1 MGRLTKSSARQL
13 AAQTPHLGGGGR
25 LWRRTAAAA
34 AGGRAAGLT
43 LSAVRVFARLFSPK
57 LFAVAFVLG
66 GALSAQSAFA
76 FGAVSSVGR
85 FLRGRMRGV
94 GASGFPLSAVRGFLQ
109 LFSPK
114 LFAVAFVLGGALSAQ
129 SAFAFGAIAAGGSGS
144 NPSHGIAINQATRA
158 GADAEALR
166 LCEVGGADC
175 HLIRRF
181 INLCGIAVADS
192 DATTDLAGI
201 PSGTLATGSQ
211 AQAAG
216 FYSRTYPSTSNAN
229 TARAQAVIECTNF
242 GGTSCA
248 AIAGASGCDTTTIPS
263 CPAGEGVDIVESSVC
278 GVCPLARPIV
288 HTTGPG
294 GTAGVC
300 RGAFN
305 QGECTAL
312 DATYHY
318 VNTTGACRVRVAAD
332 CTSFTPIYVS
342 ASNTCRAAATDEECK
357 AKDPTLEKV
366 GNRCLDIC
374 TSGTQ
379 VRDTFGGCRAVQD
392 ASDCTGTATPIFV
405 SASTT
410 CRAATNQAEC
420 TALTGGSALMFD
432 GGACR
437 DRVASDCAAPNG
449 FFVSASKTCRPATQA
464 DCDATTATPILQN
477 GACRAAT
484 NQGECS
490 ALTGGSAL
498 VFDGGACR
506 DRVAGDCAGTT
517 PIFVSASKTCREA
530 RQEDCTGN
538 TPILDNGACRTR
550 QMNDCPNHAPVL
562 DGGTCRPRQLG
573 DTFGAYY
580 EYEKQ
585 DVVSGTTLRFINGG
599 FVVNQASPEE
609 AARLALEACQSRFD
623 IAPGSTTIHQ
633 CEETVVGGFN
643 DMCID
648 VATVGSLTGYFGIG
662 ATPAAAA
669 ADRVAKLPAGTSF
682 GTARAACDC
691 GGTTP
696 IPDGNTCKA
705 AATQAEC
712 TAVHAGLVFVSGTG
726 TCRPRTASECTEDNK
741 PILGNDGVCR
751 AATKEEC
758 AAIPA
763 TPVSN
768 NNGGCRE
775 ATNAGECPSARP
787 FFDNDASGKCRAPHS
802 GDNYGAYYHF
812 TRFGG
817 INNGGISFNHP
828 TQEAA
833 NAAAKAA
840 CESRRDDFGSG
851 TSACNPHPRVR
862 NGFTQ
867 CINTAETGPVRYV
880 GLGAT
885 PEAARLDRQAQPG
898 SGTAGHNNNNPQAAC
913 NCGDGETPDGDNCRP
928 TTSADCTG
936 LRPIFDGGNC
946 RARTPAECPANRPIV
961 DATTGNCREMREV
974 DCTGTT
980 PILDGITC
988 RAAANNAECLFKSR
1002 ALRYDG
1008 AQSCRAATQADCT
1021 GTAAPIFDANSGA
1034 CRVRIASDC
1043 SAPTPDISKGVC
1055 VAACAAGTPVRDAT
1069 SEECRATIQTDC
1081 DGTGTPIL
1089 DGTACRAAVQT
1100 DCDGTAT
1107 PILDGGVCRARNAA
1121 DCTTAAAPALDS
1133 TSGNC
1138 RAATT
1143 AAECPF
1149 GLPILDGGVCRA
1161 ATQADCDATPA
1172 TPVLDIGGCR
1182 APRAGDTFGAYYT
1195 FTAGSQLINGR
1206 FVVNQ
1211 PTPEAAATEARRACE
1226 AVRAGSIGGLFGNPS
1241 ACAPD
1246 SSAPNGF
1253 NGVCINTGEV
1263 GPRRFVGYGAT
1274 PAAALAARAAQ
1285 SGNRNVNFPIAA
1297 CDCSASQIRSGN
1309 DCQPRTSAATC
1320 TGSTPIFDRGFCRE
1334 VRAEDCSGNTPIF
1347 DGGVCRGARPGQGE
1361 CTGRTPIADGGACR
1375 AAVSVEDCAGVN
1387 ALLLPAGDGSCRPKQ
1402 QSDCTGLT
1410 PILDGGLCRAMQARD
1425 CAAPTPF
1432 LDLATNQCRE
1442 AVAAD
1447 CGGDT
1452 PIFDSNTCRAAVQA
1466 DCDGT
1471 ATPDLLNGRC
1481 YAACPSGTPVRD
1493 STTRLCRIAEAS
1505 DCGGG
1510 TPVFE
1515 NNACREQRQDE
1526 CTGTTPILD
1535 GGACRG
1541 AATDADC
1548 GTINIVLVRVSD
1560 GSCRER
1566 VATDCVAGP
1575 TPIFDDA
1582 KICRAALSQE
1592 ECTAKDRALL
1602 FETGGTCRLRTQAD
1616 CTDVQI
1622 LDGGVCRAIVAADC
1636 TDGTPIFEDNKCRAA
1651 ANQDDCTA
1659 KATSLLYIGE
1669 GQCRTRVQSD
1679 CGGATPFLDATS
1691 GECRA
1696 VTSADCPM
1704 AQPIL
1709 DATTRA
1715 CRVAANQDECTAKDT
1730 ILQFDG
1736 GACRPRVASDCA
1748 AIEEFENNFCRTRT
1762 SQDCT
1767 GATPRFDGGRCFPES
1782 AFAANHGA
1790 VYFKTE
1796 VSGFGTNEY
1805 EGWSINHP
1813 TPAAA
1818 RAAAL
1823 ADCDSKGAGVGSGT
1837 CALQVETTECLN
1849 VGIALG
1855 RPGGDPNAFSQN
1867 YATYGV
1873 GATEAAALAD
1883 RLAKEPQVPGFFQS
1897 DPDGQGRCNCVGATP
1912 ISTADS
1918 CRAPTTQADCTA
1930 FPTMPV
1936 FDNGICRAA
1945 INQADCTA
1953 IAGNLV
1959 FDGGSCRP
1967 REARDCTGDTPIFD
1981 GGHCFPETSFLHGS
1995 YFDFEATS
2003 DTGTASRVGNVIHN
2017 SATPAQARASALAFC
2032 ENSQTGAEG
2041 SGFTITR
2048 QCAEAATFRRCIN
2061 VGTVDSKS
2069 YFGLGDTPA
2078 AALAARQ
2085 AKHPGAGPEG
2095 ISRCNC
2101 GAGMPIVDGSSCR
2114 AAANQQECPA
2124 AVPRLENGVCQP
2136 SNCAANEVFTGSACR
2151 VRETSDCTG
2160 NTPILDGGICRAARN
2175 NAECRAKNPSL
2186 GNSSG
2191 RCVEVDA
2198 QFSAVWIATFS
2209 QSDGTNHDF
2218 VAIAVNQPTRDAA
2231 TSKAREACEALDE
2244 GIAQI
2249 GTCKQFLTPSP
2260 SNQCVDLRRA
2270 VLTNGDFKYA
2280 SGIGATPAL
2289 ARQNRINNQLAG
2301 NPANFQSW
2309 RSEGGSDSEKFCD
2322 CGGSIGSVASGT
2334 GSGAT
2339 CRARV
2344 SADCGQSTPIFEGG
2358 ICRAATLAECT
2369 TAKPILDN
2377 GACRELRAA
2386 DCTGATPIFENNAC
2400 RPATSQAECTNK
2412 GSKYVFD
2419 RGGVCRERTKAD
2431 CTAQEPVL
2439 DDTTGQCRARV
2450 ASDCTGFTPALVN
2463 GICQPGMHGAVAMG
2477 TIALNISPVNLGA
2490 LTNPAHPQ
2498 YSTANGTIQ
2507 VYGVSRLQAS
2517 AADARRLA
2525 LSECGRAASDHRAAV
2540 AGQTGQNCHIVS
2552 QFAGGVAAL
2561 WRLATAPYGD
2571 HYFSGIATLQI
2582 NTTTTIATMTMAQN
2596 TITTTM
2602 TMVVPPTNAELVAAQ
2617 SAAEAAAKTA
2627 CDTFAAAQTSTG
2639 QTLECQSAAVEV
2651 LRTIP
2656 AAEICGE
2663 GAFLDTAAIP
2673 NACACSPG
2681 YDTLT
2686 SGAGGLPSCSLSAN
2700 TPRCDNTKGAF
2711 LNADATACQCSS
2723 GWGALDTTATPQV
2736 CAPPQCDGPSAFL
2749 HPTSGRCE
2757 CAEGYDS
2764 LRHSVDAGGNR
2775 VFTCIPTT
2783 PPTCRADR
2791 GAFFNPLEARCDCQT
2806 GWENVQPDPS
2816 AADTFMCMRIAEA
2829 DCDSTRG
2836 AIINPNYGAAGA
2848 SQCQCAN
2855 GFRNLQTETANGGN
2869 RYFCEF
2875 DPNPTTPIPTCDA
2888 AVNLTLNA
2896 QRTACECAAGH
2907 RDLEG
2912 RVPPEACAPL
2922 VALCDITK
2930 GAFPTG
2936 LGTSCQCAP
2945 GYHRLV
2951 ETNTPQTCTA
2961 RCDDDSAT
2969 LNSVSGQCECK
2980 EGFSD
2985 PRLERTASGTIGGIG
3000 GGLLPRY
3007 DAAELDLANL
3017 SFVCAPTTAPR
3028 PVCDESRN
3036 AIYSAKHNTCV
3047 CRVGPSGAGRPEFG
3061 LERKFDSS
3069 TNEYYCETANYLTG
3083 REGRL
3088 CDPSEGSHTNP
3099 LVYANLRDNN
3109 GDLIDTAPCVCDV
3122 GYLINNFSEG
3132 PARGASGV
3140 VPPGLACT
3148 VDNGQFAPRPR
3159 TELPV
3164 CSADKGTRLNAD
3176 RNNCECIPGYHG
3188 NPLTSTGCI
3197 PANIPQTS
3205 VADCDAATAQLN
3217 PRNSRECQCKPGFF
3231 NLKARAAVQTLDNEL
3246 QVQTPRY
3253 FCSSAQE
3260 IQAMVSPNPG
3270 FSGADCTAAGFGAVV
3285 SNVRYR
3291 LPGVT
3296 NPVDGQREVCNI
3308 DWAEVSADNVPE
3320 LSDGSTPH
3328 VPPANTVN
3336 EGTSCVI
3343 QQFYKDG
3350 ENYVSVPLPLNSNLR
3365 YCSDLFGGPARAGS
3379 LTNISVYAEAR
3390 AAEINGLTPGTTLVA
3405 PYQPSHRLYV
3415 ATGGGLYTQNGL
3427 QINNV
3432 PFVIDFVEGFSG
3444 ADCVRDLTDG
3454 RNLGWRATL
3463 DLTQNGADR
3472 VFRLHC
3478 LVDWRE
3484 TANPPPLQIEAFPP
3498 AGTAQGDRCLLGQQ
3512 PADTPLAANERRCSD
3527 ILASA
3532 CEEPS
3537 SPLGCFALIYTALYD
3552 RIWQYNPILTEPETR
3567 DFPVVS
3573 PTDLPTFYISGGKVY
3588 NANGIESAGP
3598 LRFSPITS
3606 GFEPADCTRGG
3617 WRTQGDITRTS
3628 DGDYVLRQYCNVRW
3642 RRVTLAPAQGD
3653 VITPPDTI
3661 TKQGERCLIRQSPPG
3676 ITLAADLESCSELLG
3691 KAGTNFGAVGDEI
3704 DLLTEQANLG
3714 RAQNIPGPMRRG
3726 ADTRG
3731 SDPLFILP
3739 DGRVFSQYGVGTPV
3753 LDFVGE
3759 VNGFTR
3765 DDCTNAG
3772 YRFEVRVTNTAAGDS
3787 LQLRTCAVPWA
3798 RAASPPVLSA
3808 NPARLSPSA
3817 RLSLSSSGKDCVIEF
3832 SPARLRN
3839 EIPAGTERCSELL
3852 SPGGADFEQITAR
3865 IEMRRAEINP
3875 LLPGDDIPAFTRNS
3889 TLIIADGRAFTDTGI
3904 EVRND
3909 EVEMSAPATGYG
3921 VSDCEAGGWTA
3932 MTVATV
3938 VDNKPI
3944 IRQLCS
3950 VAWRESLTAPPFGGT
3965 PAPAATKMGDHC
3977 TIAHTDST
3985 VTDLLECSD
3994 LLGRATG
4001 NRRITTFADIT
4012 LRAEARRDEVNLL
4025 SSDSS
4030 LAGAYAIGV
4039 NTLYALQVGLFTDQ
4053 GVEITDRSYEVS
4065 GAEDGWR
4072 FNDCTDARRTVGVT
4086 VAGAGL
4092 SRTVYQVCELNW
4104 ARVANPP
4111 PLATMQAIPEITA
4124 SGSGCVIASN
4134 PPRTTLSAN
4143 LERCDDLFDATED
4156 DFEAITV
4163 SLAAVRTA
4171 INELIDPVIPP
4182 MPAQALQTVY
4192 VVKNNTLAANNGVW
4206 SANGVGRGL
4215 LPFELP
4221 DGTTSGFKAEDCTGA
4236 WKPAKRGRLSP
4247 ANDGTVFN
4255 LCNVKWRRAVEPPPI
4270 LTEAAPV
4277 TLATTE
4283 RVNEAEFCVIA
4294 QRPSDKTT
4302 AGYELCTTAL
4312 AGQDSLNGITVN
4324 ISARRG
4330 QMNDPGDRIDAVF
4343 PTPRT
4348 PDGIPAFEPAS
4359 QTLQVVGSGDNTRI
4373 FSPNGVEAT
4382 DTDFNFLAAQNAA
4395 YGLGDCGQGGFQLSA
4410 QSTVV
4415 AGEQRVRIGC
4425 RMQWRRLADIPPL
4438 SPTPLDDT
4446 LATSQNDHCIITQW
4460 PLNDALTDPN
4470 DQYCGDLL
4478 KDIKDTNDN
4487 SLLFSQFRQRLEARV
4502 NEHNRILAAAAL
4514 GQAGI
4519 FDVVTPAVVRRDPYF
4534 FANDG
4539 TNDRMFNKRGV
4550 EMTDTAFSLPAVTS
4564 FTQSQ
4569 CKAAGLTLTFQS
4581 DVAGGV
4587 QRVRSVCGVRWAKV
4601 TAPLPVKEPPEPPTT
4616 ASTSGDWCVIQQTPD
4631 TNDWPL
4637 PSNLV
4642 QCADE
4647 FAAAG
4652 NSFAGVYGSH
4662 DTLADMINNQW
4673 GAGLQLGDQRG
4684 KTLYLYGDTYYY
4696 PDGVDPRGTPTPPN
4710 YGNFLPNDCNRVYGA
4725 PEYLGAVVGTLQVLT
4740 RTCNV
4745 PWRTLADSPPP
4756 FAPVAATLALDNRAA
4771 TSGEACVMALHPS
4784 SQAHP
4789 PNTIPC
4795 SDFEVGSP
4803 SFLDISNRI
4812 QQRVDQLNGLIFP
4825 QSLPDFDPTRPL
4837 YFYTGVNPSQ
4847 LFNENGLQ
4855 LTGDNFTPPYVGTP
4869 AVGFAMADCTAGGW
4883 NTGARLIA
4891 GGFAEVC
4898 EIRWRK
4904 TTTIPN
4910 IDKDAANL
4918 PAATSEG
4925 NLCVMRHT
4933 MTNPTLPEAAP
4944 WCNDLLSPVANS
4956 GGAFQNLKT
4965 RIDGR
4970 TEALNAAG
4978 AGIPTFDPTSH
4989 RVILAGTRA
4998 FSEHGAESTTTPA
5011 LALNTRNAA
5020 FSANACAGDPAVN
5033 SDTGAG
5039 HRLILH
5045 SEVSGAT
5052 HILRQYCDVRWRS
5065 GANVPPLAIT
5075 PANPPA
5081 AFASEGDR
5089 CLMATRGTN
5098 LPLAGE
5104 MWCGGTGGLLS
5115 AVDNFRHLYQR
5126 YAEWR
5131 ELVNPLISGSLPS
5144 ARTGGPELEA
5154 GNYETFYHITP
5165 DGNLYTSNGIPIR
5178 RTGLDN
5184 NQFAPQTS
5192 GSFFRADDCAANNLN
5207 VLTLAF
5213 NTGRPTGD
5221 LLIGRYC
5228 ELDWRIA
5235 ATAPPLDKDA
5245 TPANLPAPTAQGSRC
5260 LLSQNPD
5267 YGATTQPTPD
5277 GERWCHDLFHNTEP
5291 DANVQVDSFS
5301 IIYTRLQARQ
5311 GELNRLAATT
5321 DDDFPEIP
5329 KGAEPLWIVGTPP
5342 VIFHSTGIKANNV
5355 ELALPGGG
5363 TGFTMVDCDN
5373 TFGAGKSSVRVT
5385 SDPAN
5390 GQPVV
5395 QRICAVEWRRMAT
5408 APGLSRAVISGPFT
5422 EQGSNCVLSQRPLVT
5437 DTPLPAGQHLCS
5449 ALFGSGGTSFADLET
5464 NRTNRTFDVDNIL
5477 TTPIPTYAPTTA
5489 NRPYILSGSNVY
5501 STYGVPINSETY
5513 APTFRG
5519 SGASWDAATCHNV
5532 IATGDT
5538 PPVDIVA
5545 GGIAKLCNMRW
5556 RRVDSAP
5563 DVIFGNPE
5571 TVPVSSLPPQSAT
5584 ATRKQGNQCVWQHTH
5599 DSIDDFPNN
5608 YELCETLFSAGGTY
5622 SGWNNFNLDGYV
5634 GPLTQLG
5641 VAYGSGLGNG
5651 FNTGFATILGTMIF
5665 SPYGIQAGGDYSQK
5679 GATTN
5684 WPTSTLPTP
5693 TTICGTDPAVSAV
5706 GRSDGQNVIVSC
5718 PTQWRTIPDGMVTSI
5733 DNDKLDPNLPGQ
5745 TAAGDYCIISQSAPA
5760 TAETTARRCDTIFG
5774 DVGGGIQRLVD
5785 AAIRSHGYVNAHLN
5799 TNTPAN
5805 PIPTTPAATDIWWL
5819 NSTATFSPYGVKLQG
5834 AQNVDYVLSAVQ
5846 DDFDAED
5853 CVRAKWKTSIS
5864 PPALFGAR
5872 LSTIQGLQQGCT
5884 AQIAIAPTPP
5894 PLGTTPNPPSSS
5906 LQRTCE
5912 LARTP
5917 GIGPRTGFDDSCS
5930 TLLSGFTDFSDVITK
5945 AEARRT
5951 QINALI
5957 PGTIPAFNPEA
5968 NHTLYLVTTGAA
5980 SGLYTG
5986 YGVPIMD
5993 NLRLTAPLG
6002 GWTAA
6007 SCTAAGYTLGG
6018 RLSNGNLYQTC
6029 SVGGG
6034 FANSRPDAD
6043 ASSSFN
6049 FQGHGGVFASCVIAR
6064 TPGATLGT
6072 NEHLCSTLLGTPAL
6086 GNFANFEEI
6095 VNALEARRLETN
6107 LVRPG
6112 QASDADRYN
6121 PAGYQSDGGL
6131 LYQHPLVIVQ
6141 TGANAGI
6148 YVGTGVKADKQSAY
6162 VDQVPGFT
6170 IADCTAANWTIRLAG
6185 GYVQCQ
6191 IPYLYVNTPPP
6202 LGATPNPPTNTVG
6215 GSADC
6220 TITATRGSPITNSR
6234 RCNVVLG
6241 STSGFQDAITKFN
6254 ARRDEY
6260 NAVFADDIPAFAFN
6274 STVYV
6279 VQTGA
6284 NAGVYTQHGLRATDT
6299 RLFDAVTDG
6308 FTVEDCTAAGYDID
6322 VASVGGNNFVSC
6334 GVVIYALPN
6343 KPALGSGVS
6352 GGNVITPRCAITQ
6365 TPGANPAG
6373 NGPTCASLLGD
6384 HVSSFSQ
6391 MVNRFEARRTE
6402 YNGVIDPDIPV
6413 YEPRGTNGIVFRVAS
6428 GADAG
6433 LYTRNGIQASDS
6445 SIFDAVAGDFTIED
6459 CTASGHRLNVNRN
6472 PNTGDVSV
6480 NCVMIVWTV
6489 DTKPPLA
6496 NPATPPARP
6505 GNTNQESG
6513 CRITQ
6518 TPGSPPL
6525 FAGSFTCAQLL
6536 GAHVSSFS
6544 QMTDR
6549 FTARRGE
6556 YNDFNAPN
6564 NIPNYV
6570 PWDGASSNVDS
6581 ILYRVVS
6588 GADAG
6593 LYTRY
6598 GIPASTDSV
6607 VPVLFDSNIDTA
6619 DCAAGGRTATQ
6630 REVNGVVIA
6639 ECSGNFFTG
6648 VNRPPYFAWV
6658 PGGNSLPSG
6667 GTQYSKCAYAALPE
6681 DGTLPTDTIKCND
6694 FLSSATSGI
6703 ADFAEF
6709 RTRYEERRNEL
6720 NTFHD
6725 NAHADN
6731 RGTRT
6736 SFDAF
6741 QSSRQTYLVD
6751 GQLYFWTGIHVRDTA
6766 YNQAAES
6773 GSGRP
6778 GHEEGGFTAADCT
6791 AAGYSVSTTETL
6803 SYDGIRWP
6811 VNICTARYIQRSA
6824 SDTPPAQNNEKA
6836 YPDAEHA
6843 TRSESGCYLSLPA
6856 PNIRAENRTWT
6867 TRRCQFLYGV
6877 GTSFTNLKARAEEV
6891 KNNFNRTISGSA
6903 AVPSHP
6909 QADPWIIQLRAGNA
6923 PPTLVYTIY
6932 GLRIS
6937 GRRASH
6943 ISEPDPLDDIFTG
6956 GMENF
6961 GRQECLD
6968 AGWKLGETN
6977 DNAANDLHEICN
6989 ILWRRRTTVA
6999 PTPPTTPTPPE
7010 EQSAAAAASSPGAL
7024 GFQDEFRAAPVF
7036 SSPSPL
7042 AEDDIAPQTHEGK
7055 PHDYCITRHAKISS
7069 APPPS
7074 DMQCGNVFAQH
7085 GGFPR
7090 LTVIQKAAADRG
7102 LVFDFSTDALSID
7115 ENGKVIL
7122 VKEDESGKMIE
7133 VPIPKPLGASPATP
7147 ASSGGGGGGGGGAA
7161 IGIGVGSAAILGLL
7175 AYSLQSG
7182 AVGAGAGLGE
7192 FNWSPDISFAYNNTG
7207 MREIRYG
7214 TRMDFRHTDWHIWW
7228 TASQINSSGETKK
7241 MRYGSGAQ
7249 YSADWWSARYNNS
7262 IHDKEARADVALK
7275 ATGEFRDWGG
7285 VWKFS
7290 PTYRANVEV
7299 DEYNVQTWSH
7309 RVNLEAVWR
7318 INKWTLTQS
7327 TGFTAKKASDIGE
7340 TLQTRL
7346 KLTRE
7351 F

>member
-114 LFAVAFVLGGALSAQ
+114 LFAVAFVLCGALSAQ

-144 NPSHGIAINQATRA
+144 NPSHGVAINQATRA
-158 GADAEALR
+158 GADAEAIR

-175 HLIRRF
+175 HLILRF
-181 INLCGIAVADS
+181 FNQCGIVVADS

-201 PSGTLATGSQ
+201 PSGTLATGQ
-211 AQAAG
+211 QVQDAG
-216 FYSRTYPSTSNAN
+216 FYTRTYASTADATQQS
-229 TARAQAVIECTNF
+229 AQAIIQCTNF

-248 AIAGASGCDTTTIPS
+248 AIAGATGCDTTNIPS
-263 CPAGEGVDIVESSVC
+263 CPAGQGVDIVESSVC
-278 GVCPLARPIV
+278 GVCPLVRPIV
-288 HTTGPG
+288 HTTGPV
-294 GTAGVC
+294 GTPGVC
-300 RGAFN
+300 RAAFN
-305 QGECTAL
+305 QGECTAVNP
-312 DATYHY
+312 TYHY
-318 VNTTGACRVRVAAD
+318 VNTTGECRVREASD
-332 CTSFTPIYVS
+332 CINPTPIFVN
-342 ASNTCRAAATDEECK
+342 ASTPCRAPANDDECK
-357 AKDPTLEKV
+357 AKDPTLELV
-366 GNRCLDIC
+366 SPPGFCLTAC
-374 TSGTQ
+374 TRGTQ
-379 VRDTFGGCRAVQD
+379 TRDSTTLNCRAVEN

-599 FVVNQASPEE
+599 FAVNQASPEE
-609 AARLALEACQSRFD
+609 AARVALAACQSRFD
-623 IAPGSTTIHQ
+623 IAPGNTTIHQ

-712 TAVHAGLVFVSGTG
+712 TAVHAGLVFESGTG
-726 TCRPRTASECTEDNK
+726 TCRPRTASECTGNT

-885 PEAARLDRQAQPG
+885 PLAARLDRQAQPG
-898 SGTAGHNNNNPQAAC
+898 SGTAGHNNNNPQNAC
-913 NCGDGETPDGDNCRP
+913 NCGDGETPDGENCRQ
-928 TTSADCTG
+928 TTQADCTG

-1089 DGTACRAAVQT
+1089 DGTACRAAEQT
-1100 DCDGTAT
+1100 DCDGTTT

-1121 DCTTAAAPALDS
+1121 DCTTAAAPVLDS

-1161 ATQADCDATPA
+1161 ATQADCTNDA
-1172 TPVLDIGGCR
+1172 PVLDIGGCR

-1274 PAAALAARAAQ
+1274 PAEALAARAAQ
-1285 SGNRNVNFPIAA
+1285 SGNRNVNFPIEA

-1334 VRAEDCSGNTPIF
+1334 VRAEDCGGNTPIF

-1425 CAAPTPF
+1425 CVAPTPF

-1471 ATPDLLNGRC
+1471 GTPDLLNGRC

-1515 NNACREQRQDE
+1515 SGVCRAQRADE

-1541 AATDADC
+1541 AATDDDC

-1566 VATDCVAGP
+1566 VAADCVAGP
-1575 TPIFDDA
+1575 TPIFDEA

-1602 FETGGTCRLRTQAD
+1602 YETGGTCRLRTQAD
-1616 CTDVQI
+1616 CTDVQV
-1622 LDGGVCRAIVAADC
+1622 LDGGVCRARVAADC
-1636 TDGTPIFEDNKCRAA
+1636 TGETPILEDGQCRAA
-1651 ANQDDCTA
+1651 ANQNECTA
-1659 KATSLLYIGE
+1659 KHTSLVYESNGS
-1669 GQCRTRVQSD
+1669 CRTRV
-1679 CGGATPFLDATS
+1679 L
-1691 GECRA
+1691 
-1696 VTSADCPM
+1696 ADCTPER
-1704 AQPIL
+1704 PIL
-1709 DATTRA
+1709 DATRGVCREVGSADCPSALPIFDTGTESCRA
-1715 CRVAANQDECTAKDT
+1715 ARQADCDATPDT
-1730 ILQFDG
+1730 PLLDG
-1736 GACRPRVASDCA
+1736 GRCRAFQASDCPA
-1748 AIEEFENNFCRTRT
+1748 THLFENNGCRART
-1762 SQDCT
+1762 SADCT
-1767 GATPRFDGGRCFPES
+1767 GATPRFDGGFCFPES
-1782 AFAANHGA
+1782 AFESYGA
-1790 VYFKTE
+1790 YFD
-1796 VSGFGTNEY
+1796 Y
-1805 EGWSINHP
+1805 EGEISGIQARGGAFVVNRP
-1813 TPAAA
+1813 TA
-1818 RAAAL
+1818 
-1823 ADCDSKGAGVGSGT
+1823 
-1837 CALQVETTECLN
+1837 
-1849 VGIALG
+1849 
-1855 RPGGDPNAFSQN
+1855 
-1867 YATYGV
+1867 
-1873 GATEAAALAD
+1873 
-1883 RLAKEPQVPGFFQS
+1883 
-1897 DPDGQGRCNCVGATP
+1897 
-1912 ISTADS
+1912 
-1918 CRAPTTQADCTA
+1918 
-1930 FPTMPV
+1930 
-1936 FDNGICRAA
+1936 
-1945 INQADCTA
+1945 
-1953 IAGNLV
+1953 
-1959 FDGGSCRP
+1959 
-1967 REARDCTGDTPIFD
+1967 
-1981 GGHCFPETSFLHGS
+1981 
-1995 YFDFEATS
+1995 
-2003 DTGTASRVGNVIHN
+2003 
-2017 SATPAQARASALAFC
+2017 AQANTDALTACSAASARIASF
-2032 ENSQTGAEG
+2032 GA
-2041 SGFTITR
+2041 SITR
-2048 QCAEAATFRRCIN
+2048 ACAEAATFRRCIN
-2061 VGTVDSKS
+2061 IASGRLDNIQ
-2069 YFGLGDTPA
+2069 YFGVGDTPA
-2078 AALAARQ
+2078 AAIADRQ
-2085 AKHPGAGPEG
+2085 AKHPGQRTTGESAA
-2095 ISRCNC
+2095 CNC
-2101 GAGMPIVDGSSCR
+2101 GGAMSIADSNAPGGCR
-2114 AAANQQECPA
+2114 AAIQA
-2124 AVPRLENGVCQP
+2124 
-2136 SNCAANEVFTGSACR
+2136 
-2151 VRETSDCTG
+2151 DCTG
-2160 NTPILDGGICRAARN
+2160 NTPILAPNGLCRAAAN
-2175 NAECRAKNPSL
+2175 QAECTAIADNLQFDSGACRPRTAADCAATEVFTGAVCRARQTSDCTGTTPILENGNCRAATSNLECSRKSPNLQL
-2186 GNSSG
+2186 GSG
-2191 RCVEVDA
+2191 GACAERDTH
-2198 QFSAVWIATFS
+2198 FSAVWVATFLQTDS
-2209 QSDGTNHDF
+2209 TLHDF
-2218 VAIAVNQPTRDAA
+2218 IAIAVNQPTRTEADR
-2231 TSKAREACEALDE
+2231 KAREACEALNE
-2244 GIAQI
+2244 GVAQVGI
-2249 GTCKQFLTPSP
+2249 CQQLVVPSP
-2260 SNQCVDLRRA
+2260 NNQCVDLRRA
-2270 VLTNGDFKYA
+2270 TLSNGGFKFA
-2280 SGIGATPAL
+2280 SGVGATPDL
-2289 ARQNRINNQLAG
+2289 ARQNREINSG
-2301 NPANFQSW
+2301 TITGFTGW
-2309 RSEGGSDSEKFCD
+2309 RSAGGSDSEAFCD

-2334 GSGAT
+2334 GSGAS

-2344 SADCGQSTPIFEGG
+2344 
-2358 ICRAATLAECT
+2358 
-2369 TAKPILDN
+2369 
-2377 GACRELRAA
+2377 AA
-2386 DCTGATPIFENNAC
+2386 DCTGSTPVLEGGVCRAATIAECTTDKPILENGACRARIDSDCTGTTSILENNAC
-2400 RPATSQAECTNK
+2400 RPAANQAECTAK
-2412 GSKYVFD
+2412 HTRFVFA
-2419 RGGVCRERTKAD
+2419 RGGICRERTKAD
-2431 CTAQEPVL
+2431 CSAALPVL
-2439 DDTTGQCRARV
+2439 DAVSGQCRARV
-2450 ASDCTGFTPALVN
+2450 ASDCTGFTPALIN
-2463 GICQPGMHGAVAMG
+2463 GICQPGMHGAVAIG

-2507 VYGVSRLQAS
+2507 VYGASRLQKS

-2525 LSECGRAASDHRAAV
+2525 LSACGRAASDHRAAA
-2540 AGQTGQNCHIVS
+2540 AGQTGQNCQIVS
-2552 QFAGGVAAL
+2552 QFASGVAAL

-2571 HYFSGIATLQI
+2571 HYFSAIATLQI

-2596 TITTTM
+2596 TITTTT
-2602 TMVVPPTNAELVAAQ
+2602 TMAVAPTNAEIAAAQ
-2617 SAAEAAAKTA
+2617 AAAEAEAKTA

-2639 QTLECQSAAVEV
+2639 QTLTCQSAAAEL

-2656 AAEICGE
+2656 AAEVCGE
-2663 GAFLDTAAIP
+2663 GAFLDADAIP
-2673 NACACSPG
+2673 RACACLPG
-2681 YDTLT
+2681 YDTLVAP
-2686 SGAGGLPSCSLSAN
+2686 SGALPSCSLSAN
-2700 TPRCDNTKGAF
+2700 TPRCDNSKGAF
-2711 LNADATACQCSS
+2711 LNADATACVCSS
-2723 GWGALDTTATPQV
+2723 GWGTLDATATPQV

-2757 CAEGYDS
+2757 CAQGYDN
-2764 LRHSVDAGGNR
+2764 LRHSVDAGGNA

-2791 GAFFNPLEARCDCQT
+2791 GTFFNPLEARCDCQT
-2806 GWENVQPDPS
+2806 GWENVRPDPS
-2816 AADTFMCMRIAEA
+2816 AANTFMCMRIAEA

-2896 QRTACECAAGH
+2896 QRTACECVAGH

-2912 RVPPEACAPL
+2912 RVPPEVCAPV
-2922 VALCDITK
+2922 VARCDITK

-2945 GYHRLV
+2945 GYHSLV

-2961 RCDDDSAT
+2961 RCDSDSTT

-2985 PRLERTASGTIGGIG
+2985 PRLERVGTETHTGASS
-3000 GGLLPRY
+3000 GLAPNY
-3007 DAAELDLANL
+3007 EEDSAVQ
-3017 SFVCAPTTAPR
+3017 FVCAPDPTPTAPR

-3069 TNEYYCETANYLTG
+3069 TNEYYCETTNYLSG

-3088 CDPSEGSHTNP
+3088 CIPSEGSHTNP
-3099 LVYANLRDNN
+3099 LVYANIRDQN
-3109 GDLIDTAPCVCDV
+3109 GVRIPVAPCVCDI
-3122 GYLINNFSEG
+3122 GYDLLYTSPNM
-3132 PARGASGV
+3132 RGGGII
-3140 VPPGLACT
+3140 PPGLACLA
-3148 VDNGQFAPRPR
+3148 NISIGEPQPR
-3159 TELPV
+3159 TTIPV
-3164 CSADKGTRLNAD
+3164 CSAERGTRLNAD

-3188 NPLTSTGCI
+3188 NPLIPTGCI
-3197 PANIPQTS
+3197 PANIPQSS
-3205 VADCDAATAQLN
+3205 VPDCDAATAQIN

-3231 NLKARAAVQTLDNEL
+3231 NLDDRPAFRTLANGL

-3260 IQAMVSPNPG
+3260 IQVMVSPNPG
-3270 FSGADCTAAGFGAVV
+3270 FSGSDCTAAGFGAVV
-3285 SNVRYR
+3285 SDVRYR

-3343 QQFYKDG
+3343 QQFYKSG

-3405 PYQPSHRLYV
+3405 VYQPSHRLYV

-3484 TANPPPLQIEAFPP
+3484 TANPPPLRIEAEPP

-3527 ILASA
+3527 MLASA
-3532 CEEPS
+3532 CEAPGD
-3537 SPLGCFALIYTALYD
+3537 PLGCFALIYTAIYD
-3552 RIWQYNPILTEPETR
+3552 RIWQYNPILSEPETR

-3573 PTDLPTFYISGGKVY
+3573 PTNLPTLYVSGGKVY

-3598 LRFSPITS
+3598 LRFGPSPIPS
-3606 GFEPADCTRGG
+3606 GFEPADCSRGG
-3617 WRTQGDITRTS
+3617 WRQQGDITRTS

-3642 RRVTLAPAQGD
+3642 RRVPTPPVQGD
-3653 VITPPDTI
+3653 VITPPTTI
-3661 TKQGERCLIRQSPPG
+3661 TAQGERCLIRQSPPG
-3676 ITLAADLESCSELLG
+3676 ITLAADLELCSDLLG

-3714 RAQNIPGPMRRG
+3714 RAQNIPTPMRRG

-3731 SDPLFILP
+3731 SHPLFILP
-3739 DGRVFSQYGVGTPV
+3739 DGRVFSQYGVGTPI

-3759 VNGFTR
+3759 VSGFAR

-3772 YRFEVRVTNTAAGDS
+3772 YRYEVRVTNTAAGES
-3787 LQLRTCAVPWA
+3787 VQLRTCGVPWA

-3808 NPARLSPSA
+3808 IPARLSPSA
-3817 RLSLSSSGKDCVIEF
+3817 RLSLSSSGDDCVIEY
-3832 SPARLRN
+3832 SPARLSL
-3839 EIPAGTERCSELL
+3839 PPGTEKCSDLL
-3852 SPGGADFEQITAR
+3852 SPGGANFGQITAR
-3865 IEMRRAEINP
+3865 IEARRAEINP
-3875 LLPGDDIPAFTRNS
+3875 LLAEADAIPAFTRNS
-3889 TLIIADGRAFTDTGI
+3889 TLIIADGRAFTNTGI
-3904 EVRND
+3904 EVRD
-3909 EVEMSAPATGYG
+3909 DAVAMSAPAAGYG
-3921 VSDCEAGGWTA
+3921 ISDCEAGGWTA
-3932 MTVATV
+3932 MTVAAV
-3938 VDNKPI
+3938 VDNKPV
-3944 IRQLCS
+3944 IRHLCN
-3950 VAWRESLTAPPFGGT
+3950 VGWRESATPPPFGGT
-3965 PAPAATKMGDHC
+3965 PAPDATKMGDHC

-3985 VTDLLECSD
+3985 VTDLLLCSD
-3994 LLGRATG
+3994 LFGRAAG
-4001 NRRITTFADIT
+4001 GVGTFADLT
-4012 LRAEARRDEVNLL
+4012 LRAELRRAEVNAL
-4025 SSDSS
+4025 SSESA
-4030 LAGAYAIGV
+4030 LAGAYAVGV
-4039 NTLYALQVGLFTDQ
+4039 NTLYALSPRGLFTDQ
-4053 GVEITDRSYEVS
+4053 GVEISDRTYQVS
-4065 GAEDGWR
+4065 GADDGWK
-4072 FNDCTDARRTVGVT
+4072 FADCQQAGRTVGIT
-4086 VAGAGL
+4086 VSGTGL
-4092 SRTVYQVCELNW
+4092 ERVVYQFCELNW
-4104 ARVANPP
+4104 ARTAAPP
-4111 PLATMQAIPEITA
+4111 PLATMQAIPTATA
-4124 SGSGCVIASN
+4124 SGAGCLIAAN
-4134 PPRTTLSAN
+4134 PPTTTPPAN
-4143 LERCDDLFDATED
+4143 LERCNLLFATEEN
-4156 DFEAITV
+4156 FEAITV

-4171 INELIDPVIPP
+4171 VNGLIDPVIPP
-4182 MPAQALQTVY
+4182 LPTQALQTLY
-4192 VVKNNTLAANNGVW
+4192 VVENNLTAANNGVW

-4221 DGTTSGFKAEDCTGA
+4221 DGADNSGFQAANCTGDWA
-4236 WKPAKRGRLSP
+4236 PAKRGRLLLSP
-4247 ANDGTVFN
+4247 SNKGMVVN
-4255 LCNVKWRRAVEPPPI
+4255 LCNVKWRRTDAPPPI
-4270 LTEAAPV
+4270 LTEAADPED
-4277 TLATTE
+4277 LSADG
-4283 RVNEAEFCVIA
+4283 RVKEAEFCVIA
-4294 QRPSDKTT
+4294 RRPSNATLPD
-4302 AGYELCTTAL
+4302 GYELCTEAFAGR
-4312 AGQDSLNGITVN
+4312 AGQANQNLAAITSQ
-4324 ISARRG
+4324 IEARRG
-4330 QMNDPGDRIDAVF
+4330 EMNNPGSPINFVF
-4343 PTPRT
+4343 PLPRT
-4348 PDGIPAFEPAS
+4348 PNGIPAFAPAS
-4359 QTLQVVGSGDNTRI
+4359 QTLQVVTSGGNARI

-4382 DTDFNFLAAQNAA
+4382 DTRFSFTAAQNAA
-4395 YGLGDCGQGGFQLSA
+4395 YGLDECRQGRFRLSA

-4415 AGEQRVRIGC
+4415 AGEQQVRIGC
-4425 RMQWRRLADIPPL
+4425 QMQWRRLADIPPL
-4438 SPTPLDDT
+4438 SPTALDDT
-4446 LATSQNDHCIITQW
+4446 LATSQNDHCVITQW
-4460 PLNDALTDPN
+4460 PTNSAFAADSN
-4470 DQYCGDLL
+4470 NQYCGDLL
-4478 KDIKDTNDN
+4478 GGIVPDFGEIFDRLQARVIDHNRELSPSPANPATELFPTTT
-4487 SLLFSQFRQRLEARV
+4487 SARVLLF
-4502 NEHNRILAAAAL
+4502 
-4514 GQAGI
+4514 
-4519 FDVVTPAVVRRDPYF
+4519 PYF
-4534 FANDG
+4534 FAN
-4539 TNDRMFNKRGV
+4539 NRMFNDRGV
-4550 EMTDTAFSLPAVTS
+4550 EITETAFNMPDAPAN
-4564 FTQSQ
+4564 FAQTQ
-4569 CKAAGLTLTFQS
+4569 CNAAGLTLTFQS

-4587 QRVRSVCGVRWAKV
+4587 QRVRSVCGVRWANAA
-4601 TAPLPVKEPPEPPTT
+4601 APLPIKHPPEPPTT
-4616 ASTSGDWCVIQQTPD
+4616 TAASGDWCVIQQTPAIA
-4631 TNDWPL
+4631 DWAL

-4642 QCADE
+4642 QCNIA
-4647 FAAAG
+4647 FGAAS
-4652 NSFAGVYGSH
+4652 NFAGVYGAH
-4662 DTLADMINNQW
+4662 NDLASTINIRW
-4673 GAGLQLGDQRG
+4673 GAGLQTDDQRG
-4684 KTLYLYGDTYYY
+4684 KTLYIFGNTYYY
-4696 PDGVDPRGTPTPPN
+4696 PDGVDPRGAPPAPN
-4710 YGNFLPNDCNRVYGA
+4710 YGNFRPDECNTVYGA
-4725 PEYLGAVVGTLQVLT
+4725 PEYLGTVEGNTQVLT
-4740 RTCNV
+4740 RTCDV

-4756 FAPVAATLALDNRAA
+4756 FAPVAATLVLDNRAA
-4771 TSGEACVMALHPS
+4771 TSGEKCVLAMHPPNMAN
-4784 SQAHP
+4784 P

-4795 SDFEVGSP
+4795 SDFEIGSP

-4837 YFYTGVNPSQ
+4837 YFYTGVNPAQ

-4944 WCNDLLSPVANS
+4944 WCSDLLSPVANS

-4978 AGIPTFDPTSH
+4978 AGIPAFDPTSH

-4998 FSEHGAESTTTPA
+4998 FSEHGAESVLPADVAVGLTT
-5011 LALNTRNAA
+5011 RDAA
-5020 FSANACAGDPAVN
+5020 FDAAACTNTDV
-5033 SDTGAG
+5033 G

-5045 SEVSGAT
+5045 SEVSGVT

-5065 GANVPPLAIT
+5065 GANVPPLAIS

-5098 LPLAGE
+5098 APLAGE

-5144 ARTGGPELEA
+5144 ARTGGPEVEA

-5178 RTGLDN
+5178 RTGLEDT
-5184 NQFAPQTS
+5184 QFVRQLN
-5192 GSFFRADDCAANNLN
+5192 GSFFRAEDCANNNLT

-5228 ELDWRIA
+5228 DLEWRIA

-5245 TPANLPAPTAQGSRC
+5245 TEANLPSPTSQGSRC

-5267 YGATTQPTPD
+5267 FGGDGNQPTPD
-5277 GERWCHDLFHNTEP
+5277 GERWCHDLFNNS
-5291 DANVQVDSFS
+5291 ASNVEVDSFS
-5301 IIYTRLQARQ
+5301 TIYDLLQARRLEIN
-5311 GELNRLAATT
+5311 GLAATT
-5321 DDDFPEIP
+5321 DDDFPEIAD
-5329 KGAEPLWIVGTPP
+5329 GAEPLWIVGTPP
-5342 VIFHSTGIKANNV
+5342 VIFHSTGIKANKV
-5355 ELALPGGG
+5355 GLALPAAA
-5363 TGFTMVDCDN
+5363 TGFTAAECN
-5373 TFGAGKSSVRVT
+5373 SEYGADRASVRVT

-5395 QRICAVEWRRMAT
+5395 QRVCAVAWRRQAE
-5408 APGLSRAVISGPFT
+5408 APGLSRSANVGPFT
-5422 EQGSNCVLSQRPLVT
+5422 EQGSNCVISQSPPVA

-5449 ALFGSGGTSFADLET
+5449 ALFGGGGTGFANLNANRVARIADVNGIVTEADL
-5464 NRTNRTFDVDNIL
+5464 
-5477 TTPIPTYAPTTA
+5477 PTYTIGDVY
-5489 NRPYILSGSNVY
+5489 YILSGSDVY
-5501 STYGVPINSETY
+5501 DIYGVPIRTAAFVADFKDGPIAGADWHNHGQCGGIFSSR
-5513 APTFRG
+5513 AP
-5519 SGASWDAATCHNV
+5519 SL
-5532 IATGDT
+5532 
-5538 PPVDIVA
+5538 PPVVDIVT
-5545 GGIAKLCNMRW
+5545 GGLVQLCGMKW

-5563 DVIFGNPE
+5563 PLTPTRGLNPGEYPPLAAAATRKEGDHCVIRATHDSLADLPNNLDFCSTLLNGGGRYTGFQNIFSNALFDVGQSLSPAFPGINVGFLESSAIPHFIFGN
-5571 TVPVSSLPPQSAT
+5571 
-5584 ATRKQGNQCVWQHTH
+5584 R
-5599 DSIDDFPNN
+5599 I
-5608 YELCETLFSAGGTY
+5608 
-5622 SGWNNFNLDGYV
+5622 FNHR
-5634 GPLTQLG
+5634 
-5641 VAYGSGLGNG
+5641 
-5651 FNTGFATILGTMIF
+5651 
-5665 SPYGIQAGGDYSQK
+5665 GIEWGGDYTQQ

-5684 WPTSTLPTP
+5684 WPTSTRTTR
-5693 TTICGTDPAVSAV
+5693 TTICGTNPSVSAV
-5706 GRSDGQNVIVSC
+5706 GRAEGQNVILTC

-5733 DNDKLDPNLPGQ
+5733 DNDKLDPNLAGQ
-5745 TAAGDYCIISQSAPA
+5745 TAAGDYCILSQSAPA

-5805 PIPTTPAATDIWWL
+5805 PIPTTPAATDVWWL

-6002 GWTAA
+6002 DWTAA
-6007 SCTAAGYTLGG
+6007 ACTAAGYTLGG
-6018 RLSNGNLYQTC
+6018 RLSNGNLYQLC
-6029 SVGGG
+6029 KVNAFVRNG
-6034 FANSRPDAD
+6034 RPPRDSTAGYN
-6043 ASSSFN
+6043 AAGQTFVEN
-6049 FQGHGGVFASCVIAR
+6049 CVIAR
-6064 TPGATLGT
+6064 TPGATLAD
-6072 NEHLCSTLLGTPAL
+6072 NEPLCSALLGAPNL
-6086 GNFANFEEI
+6086 GNFADFSDFI
-6095 VNALEARRLETN
+6095 AALRERTTESNVIA
-6107 LVRPG
+6107 PAG
-6112 QASDADRYN
+6112 QYN
-6121 PAGYQSDGGL
+6121 PGGFSRISGPV
-6131 LYQHPLVIVQ
+6131 YVHPLIIVQ
-6141 TGANAGI
+6141 TGADAGI
-6148 YVGTGVKADKQSAY
+6148 YTEYGVKADRQSAY
-6162 VDQVPGFT
+6162 VAQVPGFT
-6170 IADCTAANWTIRLAG
+6170 IADCTAANWTIRLES

-6433 LYTRNGIQASDS
+6433 LYTRNGLQASDS

-6773 GSGRP
+6773 GSGLP
-6778 GHEEGGFTAADCT
+6778 GHEQGGFTAADCT

-6811 VNICTARYIQRSA
+6811 VNVCTARYIQRPA

-6856 PNIRAENRTWT
+6856 PNIRAENATWT

>member
-114 LFAVAFVLGGALSAQ
+114 LFAVAFVLCGALSAQ

-166 LCEVGGADC
+166 LCEAGGADC

-181 INLCGIAVADS
+181 INLCAIAVADS

-201 PSGTLATGSQ
+201 PSGTLATGGQ

-216 FYSRTYPSTSNAN
+216 FYSHTYPSTANAN
-229 TARAQAVIECTNF
+229 TARTQAVFQCTNF

-263 CPAGEGVDIVESSVC
+263 CPAGQGVDIVESSIC

-318 VNTTGACRVRVAAD
+318 DSQTGACRVRVAAD
-332 CTSFTPIYVS
+332 CGGFTPIYVS
-342 ASNTCRAAATDEECK
+342 ASNTCRAAANDEECK
-357 AKDPTLEKV
+357 AIDQTLEKV
-366 GNRCLDIC
+366 GNRCLNIC

-379 VRDTFGGCRAVQD
+379 VRDSVTEGCRTVENAN
-392 ASDCTGTATPIFV
+392 DCTGTPTPIFV

-580 EYEKQ
+580 EYERI
-585 DVVSGTTLRFINGG
+585 TTETDGSIARFINGG
-599 FVVNQASPEE
+599 IAVNQPSPE
-609 AARLALEACQSRFD
+609 AAAAAALADCQFRFNAFD
-623 IAPGSTTIHQ
+623 GTTIIRE
-633 CEETVVGGFN
+633 CAEAVAGGFN
-643 DMCID
+643 DMCINNAGLSNAPL
-648 VATVGSLTGYFGIG
+648 VAIFGIG
-662 ATPAAAA
+662 ATPEAAI
-669 ADRVAKLPAGTSF
+669 ADRISKVAAGTSF
-682 GTARAACDC
+682 RSATRAACDC
-691 GGTTP
+691 GGATP
-696 IPDGNTCKA
+696 IVDGNTCKA

-712 TAVHAGLVFVSGTG
+712 TAVHAGLVFESGTG
-726 TCRPRTASECTEDNK
+726 TCRPRTASECTGNT

-885 PEAARLDRQAQPG
+885 PLAARLDRQAQPG
-898 SGTAGHNNNNPQAAC
+898 SGTAGHNNNNPQNAC

-974 DCTGTT
+974 DCTGNT
-980 PILDGITC
+980 PILDGIAC

-1285 SGNRNVNFPIAA
+1285 SGNRNVNFPIDA

-1334 VRAEDCSGNTPIF
+1334 VRAEDCGGNTPIF

-1387 ALLLPAGDGSCRPKQ
+1387 ALLLPAGDGSCRAKQ

-1425 CAAPTPF
+1425 CVAPTPF

-1452 PIFDSNTCRAAVQA
+1452 PIFDSNTCRAAVAA

-1515 NNACREQRQDE
+1515 SGVCRAQRADE

-1541 AATDADC
+1541 AATDDDC
-1548 GTINIVLVRVSD
+1548 GTINLVLVRVSD

-1566 VATDCVAGP
+1566 VAADCVAGP
-1575 TPIFDDA
+1575 TPIFDEA

-1602 FETGGTCRLRTQAD
+1602 YETGGTCRLRTQAD
-1616 CTDVQI
+1616 CTDVQV
-1622 LDGGVCRAIVAADC
+1622 LDGGVCRARVAADC
-1636 TDGTPIFEDNKCRAA
+1636 TGGTPILEDGQCRAA
-1651 ANQDDCTA
+1651 ANQNDCTA
-1659 KATSLLYIGE
+1659 KHTSLVYESNGS
-1669 GQCRTRVQSD
+1669 CRTRVLAD
-1679 CGGATPFLDATS
+1679 CTPERPILDATS
-1691 GECRA
+1691 GVCRE
-1696 VTSADCPM
+1696 VGSADCPS
-1704 AQPIL
+1704 ALPIFDTGTESCRAARQADC
-1709 DATTRA
+1709 DATP
-1715 CRVAANQDECTAKDT
+1715 DT
-1730 ILQFDG
+1730 PLLDG
-1736 GACRPRVASDCA
+1736 GRCRAFQASDCPA
-1748 AIEEFENNFCRTRT
+1748 THLFENNGCRART
-1762 SQDCT
+1762 SADCT
-1767 GATPRFDGGRCFPES
+1767 GATPRFDGGFCFPES
-1782 AFAANHGA
+1782 AFESYGA
-1790 VYFKTE
+1790 YFD
-1796 VSGFGTNEY
+1796 Y
-1805 EGWSINHP
+1805 EGEISGIQARGGAFVVNRP
-1813 TPAAA
+1813 TA
-1818 RAAAL
+1818 
-1823 ADCDSKGAGVGSGT
+1823 
-1837 CALQVETTECLN
+1837 
-1849 VGIALG
+1849 
-1855 RPGGDPNAFSQN
+1855 
-1867 YATYGV
+1867 
-1873 GATEAAALAD
+1873 
-1883 RLAKEPQVPGFFQS
+1883 
-1897 DPDGQGRCNCVGATP
+1897 
-1912 ISTADS
+1912 
-1918 CRAPTTQADCTA
+1918 
-1930 FPTMPV
+1930 
-1936 FDNGICRAA
+1936 
-1945 INQADCTA
+1945 
-1953 IAGNLV
+1953 
-1959 FDGGSCRP
+1959 
-1967 REARDCTGDTPIFD
+1967 
-1981 GGHCFPETSFLHGS
+1981 
-1995 YFDFEATS
+1995 
-2003 DTGTASRVGNVIHN
+2003 
-2017 SATPAQARASALAFC
+2017 AQANTDALTACSAASARIASF
-2032 ENSQTGAEG
+2032 GA
-2041 SGFTITR
+2041 SITR
-2048 QCAEAATFRRCIN
+2048 ACAEAATFRRCIN
-2061 VGTVDSKS
+2061 IASGRLDNIQ
-2069 YFGLGDTPA
+2069 YFGVGDTPA
-2078 AALAARQ
+2078 AAIADRQ
-2085 AKHPGAGPEG
+2085 AKHPGQRTTGESAA
-2095 ISRCNC
+2095 CNC
-2101 GAGMPIVDGSSCR
+2101 GGAMSIIDANAPGGCR
-2114 AAANQQECPA
+2114 AAIQA
-2124 AVPRLENGVCQP
+2124 
-2136 SNCAANEVFTGSACR
+2136 
-2151 VRETSDCTG
+2151 DCTG
-2160 NTPILDGGICRAARN
+2160 NTPILAPNGLCRAAAN
-2175 NAECRAKNPSL
+2175 QAECTAIADNLQFDSGACRPRTAADCAATEVFTGAVCRARQTSDCTGTTPILENGNCRAATSNLECSRKSPNLQL
-2186 GNSSG
+2186 GSG
-2191 RCVEVDA
+2191 GACAERDTH
-2198 QFSAVWIATFS
+2198 FSAVWVATFLQTDS
-2209 QSDGTNHDF
+2209 TLHDF
-2218 VAIAVNQPTRDAA
+2218 IAIAVNQPSFGEADR
-2231 TSKAREACEALDE
+2231 KAREACEALNE
-2244 GIAQI
+2244 GVARVGICQ
-2249 GTCKQFLTPSP
+2249 QLVVPSP
-2260 SNQCVDLRRA
+2260 NNQCVDLRRA
-2270 VLTNGDFKYA
+2270 TLSNGGFKFA
-2280 SGIGATPAL
+2280 SGVGATPDL
-2289 ARQNRINNQLAG
+2289 ARQNREINSG
-2301 NPANFQSW
+2301 TITGFTGW
-2309 RSEGGSDSEKFCD
+2309 RSAGGSDSEAFCD

-2334 GSGAT
+2334 GSGAS
-2339 CRARV
+2339 CRAR
-2344 SADCGQSTPIFEGG
+2344 E
-2358 ICRAATLAECT
+2358 
-2369 TAKPILDN
+2369 
-2377 GACRELRAA
+2377 AA
-2386 DCTGATPIFENNAC
+2386 DCTGSTPVLEGGVCRAATIAECTTDKPILQNGACRARIDADCTGTTSILENNAC
-2400 RPATSQAECTNK
+2400 RPAANQAECTAK
-2412 GSKYVFD
+2412 HTRFVFA
-2419 RGGVCRERTKAD
+2419 RGGICRERTKAD
-2431 CTAQEPVL
+2431 CSAALPVL
-2439 DDTTGQCRARV
+2439 DAVSGQCRARV
-2450 ASDCTGFTPALVN
+2450 ASDCTGFTPALIN
-2463 GICQPGMHGAVAMG
+2463 GICQPGMHGAVAIG

-2507 VYGVSRLQAS
+2507 VYGASRLQKS

-2525 LSECGRAASDHRAAV
+2525 LSACGRAASDHRAAA
-2540 AGQTGQNCHIVS
+2540 AGQTGQNCQIVS
-2552 QFAGGVAAL
+2552 QFASGVAAL

-2571 HYFSGIATLQI
+2571 HYFSAIATLQI
-2582 NTTTTIATMTMAQN
+2582 NMTTTIATMTMAQN
-2596 TITTTM
+2596 TITTTT
-2602 TMVVPPTNAELVAAQ
+2602 TMAVAPTNAEIAAAQ
-2617 SAAEAAAKTA
+2617 AAAEAEAKTA

-2639 QTLECQSAAVEV
+2639 QTLTCQSAAAEL

-2656 AAEICGE
+2656 AAEVCGE
-2663 GAFLDTAAIP
+2663 GAFLDADAIP
-2673 NACACSPG
+2673 RACACLPG
-2681 YDTLT
+2681 YDTLVAP
-2686 SGAGGLPSCSLSAN
+2686 SGGLPSCSLSAN
-2700 TPRCDNTKGAF
+2700 TPRCDNSKGAF
-2711 LNADATACQCSS
+2711 LNADATACVCSS
-2723 GWGALDTTATPQV
+2723 GWGTLDATATPQF
-2736 CAPPQCDGPSAFL
+2736 CRPPQCDGPSAFL

-2757 CAEGYDS
+2757 CAQGYDN
-2764 LRHSVDAGGNR
+2764 LRHSVDAGGNA

-2806 GWENVQPDPS
+2806 GWENVRPDPS
-2816 AADTFMCMRIAEA
+2816 AANTFMCMRIAEA

-2836 AIINPNYGAAGA
+2836 AIVNPNYGAAGA

-2896 QRTACECAAGH
+2896 QRTACECVAGH

-2912 RVPPEACAPL
+2912 RVPPEVCAPV

-2936 LGTSCQCAP
+2936 LGTSCACAP
-2945 GYHRLV
+2945 GYHNLNQV
-2951 ETNTPQTCTA
+2951 NTPQTCSP
-2961 RCDDDSAT
+2961 RCDDDTTT

-2985 PRLERTASGTIGGIG
+2985 PRLERV
-3000 GGLLPRY
+3000 GLGSSP
-3007 DAAELDLANL
+3007 ANFNRGL
-3017 SFVCAPTTAPR
+3017 VPNYNDVGLEFVCAPTTAPR

-3036 AIYSAKHNTCV
+3036 AIYNAKHNTCV

-3083 REGRL
+3083 GEGRL

-3099 LVYANLRDNN
+3099 LIYTTQLGRD
-3109 GDLIDTAPCVCDV
+3109 GVTPLPIAPCVCDI
-3122 GYLINNFSEG
+3122 GYGLPFSEKS
-3132 PARGASGV
+3132 RGGGI
-3140 VPPGLACT
+3140 VPDGIACT
-3148 VDNGQFAPRPR
+3148 ANTGQFEPEPR
-3159 TELPV
+3159 TTLPV

-3188 NPLTSTGCI
+3188 NPLIPTGCI
-3197 PANIPQTS
+3197 PANIPQSS
-3205 VADCDAATAQLN
+3205 VPDCDAATAQIN

-3231 NLKARAAVQTLDNEL
+3231 NLDDRPAFRTLANGL

-3260 IQAMVSPNPG
+3260 IQVMVSPNPG

-3343 QQFYKDG
+3343 QQFYKSG

-3405 PYQPSHRLYV
+3405 VYQPSHRLYV

-3484 TANPPPLQIEAFPP
+3484 TANPPPLRIEAEPP

-3527 ILASA
+3527 MLASA
-3532 CEEPS
+3532 CEAPGD
-3537 SPLGCFALIYTALYD
+3537 PLGCFALIYTAIYD
-3552 RIWQYNPILTEPETR
+3552 RIWQYNPILSEPETR

-3573 PTDLPTFYISGGKVY
+3573 PTNLPTLYVSGGKVY

-3598 LRFSPITS
+3598 LRFGPSPIPS
-3606 GFEPADCTRGG
+3606 GFEPADCSRGG
-3617 WRTQGDITRTS
+3617 WRQQGDITRTS

-3642 RRVTLAPAQGD
+3642 RRVPTPPVQGD
-3653 VITPPDTI
+3653 VITPPTTI
-3661 TKQGERCLIRQSPPG
+3661 TAQGERCLIRQSPPG
-3676 ITLAADLESCSELLG
+3676 ITLAADLELCSDLLG

-3714 RAQNIPGPMRRG
+3714 RAQNIPTPMRRG

-3731 SDPLFILP
+3731 SHPLFILP
-3739 DGRVFSQYGVGTPV
+3739 DGRVFSQYGVGTPI

-3772 YRFEVRVTNTAAGDS
+3772 YRYEVRVTNTAAGDS

-3875 LLPGDDIPAFTRNS
+3875 LLPGDDIPAFTRNN

-4134 PPRTTLSAN
+4134 PPTTTPPAN
-4143 LERCDDLFDATED
+4143 LERCDSLFDATED

-4163 SLAAVRTA
+4163 SLATVRTA

-4478 KDIKDTNDN
+4478 KDIKDSTGNN

-4539 TNDRMFNKRGV
+4539 SNDRMFNKRGV
-4550 EMTDTAFSLPAVTS
+4550 EMTDTAFSLPAVTN

-4581 DVAGGV
+4581 DVAGRV

-4662 DTLADMINNQW
+4662 DTLADTINNQW

-4696 PDGVDPRGTPTPPN
+4696 PDGVDPRGAPTAPN

-4869 AVGFAMADCTAGGW
+4869 AVGFATADCTAGGW

-4933 MTNPTLPEAAP
+4933 MTNPTLPDAAP
-4944 WCNDLLSPVANS
+4944 WCSDLLSPVANS
-4956 GGAFQNLKT
+4956 GGAFQNIKT

-4978 AGIPTFDPTSH
+4978 AGIPAFDPTSH

-4998 FSEHGAESTTTPA
+4998 FSEHGAESVLPADVAVGLTT
-5011 LALNTRNAA
+5011 RDAA
-5020 FSANACAGDPAVN
+5020 FDAAACTNTDV
-5033 SDTGAG
+5033 G

-5045 SEVSGAT
+5045 SEVSGVT
-5052 HILRQYCDVRWRS
+5052 HILRQYCDVRWRA
-5065 GANVPPLAIT
+5065 GANVPPLAIS

-5081 AFASEGDR
+5081 AFASQGDR

-5098 LPLAGE
+5098 APLAGE

-5178 RTGLDN
+5178 RTGLEN
-5184 NQFAPQTS
+5184 TQFVRQIN
-5192 GSFFRADDCAANNLN
+5192 GSFFRATDCTSQGLSL
-5207 VLTLAF
+5207 LTLAF

-5228 ELDWRIA
+5228 EVDWRIA

-5245 TPANLPAPTAQGSRC
+5245 TPANLPSPTSQGSRC

-5267 YGATTQPTPD
+5267 FGGDGNQPTPD
-5277 GERWCHDLFHNTEP
+5277 GERWCHDLFNNS
-5291 DANVQVDSFS
+5291 ASNVEVDSFS
-5301 IIYTRLQARQ
+5301 TIYDLLQARRLEIN
-5311 GELNRLAATT
+5311 GLAATT
-5321 DDDFPEIP
+5321 DDDFPEIAD
-5329 KGAEPLWIVGTPP
+5329 GAEPLWTVGTPP
-5342 VIFHSTGIKANNV
+5342 VIFHSTGIKANKV
-5355 ELALPGGG
+5355 GLALPAAA
-5363 TGFTMVDCDN
+5363 TGFTAAECN
-5373 TFGAGKSSVRVT
+5373 SEYGADRASVRVT

-5395 QRICAVEWRRMAT
+5395 QRVCAVAWRRQAE
-5408 APGLSRAVISGPFT
+5408 APGLSRSANVGPFT
-5422 EQGSNCVLSQRPLVT
+5422 EQGSNCVISQSPAVA

-5449 ALFGSGGTSFADLET
+5449 ALFGGGGTGFANLNANRVARIADVNGIVTEADL
-5464 NRTNRTFDVDNIL
+5464 
-5477 TTPIPTYAPTTA
+5477 PTYTIGDVY
-5489 NRPYILSGSNVY
+5489 YILSGSDVY
-5501 STYGVPINSETY
+5501 DLYGVPIRTAAFVADFKDGPIAGADWHNHGQCGGIFSSR
-5513 APTFRG
+5513 AP
-5519 SGASWDAATCHNV
+5519 SL
-5532 IATGDT
+5532 
-5538 PPVDIVA
+5538 PPVVDIVT
-5545 GGIAKLCNMRW
+5545 GGLVQLCGMKW

-5563 DVIFGNPE
+5563 PLTPTRGLNPGEYPALAAAATRKEGDHCVIRATHDSLADLPNNLDFCSTLLNGGGRYTGFQNIFSNALFDVGQSLSPAFPGINVGFLESSAIPHFIFGN
-5571 TVPVSSLPPQSAT
+5571 
-5584 ATRKQGNQCVWQHTH
+5584 R
-5599 DSIDDFPNN
+5599 I
-5608 YELCETLFSAGGTY
+5608 
-5622 SGWNNFNLDGYV
+5622 FNHR
-5634 GPLTQLG
+5634 
-5641 VAYGSGLGNG
+5641 
-5651 FNTGFATILGTMIF
+5651 
-5665 SPYGIQAGGDYSQK
+5665 GIEWGGDYTQQ

-5684 WPTSTLPTP
+5684 WPTSTRTTR
-5693 TTICGTDPAVSAV
+5693 TTICGTNPSVSAV
-5706 GRSDGQNVIVSC
+5706 ARAEGQNVIVTC
-5718 PTQWRTIPDGMVTSI
+5718 PTQWRRLDNFPAYRFIRLPDNRPRTGTNII
-5733 DNDKLDPNLPGQ
+5733 DR
-5745 TAAGDYCIISQSAPA
+5745 ADYCIISQSDTPTDEQ
-5760 TAETTARRCDTIFG
+5760 TAERCDAVFG
-5774 DVGGGIQRLVD
+5774 DVPGGIQRIVD
-5785 AAIRSHGYVNAHLN
+5785 DAVQSHGYLTAIPGLVVNPATP
-5799 TNTPAN
+5799 TNTG
-5805 PIPTTPAATDIWWL
+5805 IYWIHGTDIY
-5819 NSTATFSPYGVKLQG
+5819 SPFGVKLQG
-5834 AQNVDYVLSAVQ
+5834 GTNVDYVLSAPTRQFTTQ
-5846 DDFDAED
+5846 DCTDAGWSLGT
-5853 CVRAKWKTSIS
+5853 ATPFPATSN
-5864 PPALFGAR
+5864 
-5872 LSTIQGLQQGCT
+5872 GLYQTCSM
-5884 AQIAIAPTPP
+5884 QIAYVPTPP
-5894 PLGTTPNPPSSS
+5894 PLGTTPAPPAHTSQ
-5906 LQRTCE
+5906 LLFCDI
-5912 LARTP
+5912 AKTP
-5917 GIGPRTGFDDSCS
+5917 NVPERGGFSCANVFAD
-5930 TLLSGFTDFSDVITK
+5930 FTDFTDITTK

-5957 PGTIPAFNPEA
+5957 PGTIPTFDPDT
-5968 NHTLYLVTTGAA
+5968 HTLYIVNTGAA
-5980 SGLYTG
+5980 RGVYTG
-5986 YGVPIMD
+5986 HGVPIMD

-6007 SCTAAGYTLGG
+6007 SCTAAGYTVGG

-6034 FANSRPDAD
+6034 FANSRPAAD

-6072 NEHLCSTLLGTPAL
+6072 NEHLCSTLLGTPNL

-6107 LVRPG
+6107 LIRPG
-6112 QASDADRYN
+6112 TDDDADRYD

-6170 IADCTAANWTIRLAG
+6170 IADCEAANWTIRLAG

-6299 RLFDAVTDG
+6299 RLFAPETGG
-6308 FTVEDCTAAGYDID
+6308 FTIADCTASGHSIG
-6322 VASVGGNNFVSC
+6322 VASAGGNNFVAC
-6334 GVVIYALPN
+6334 EVAIYTVPN
-6343 KPALGSGVS
+6343 KPPLGSS
-6352 GGNVITPRCAITQ
+6352 TNPPGNAVIAPRCAITQ

-6384 HVSSFSQ
+6384 HVSTFSE
-6391 MVNRFEARRTE
+6391 MVSKFAARRTE
-6402 YNGVIDPDIPV
+6402 YNGAITPDIPA
-6413 YEPRGTNGIVFRVAS
+6413 YAPGGSDGIV
-6428 GADAG
+6428 
-6433 LYTRNGIQASDS
+6433 Y
-6445 SIFDAVAGDFTIED
+6445 
-6459 CTASGHRLNVNRN
+6459 
-6472 PNTGDVSV
+6472 
-6480 NCVMIVWTV
+6480 
-6489 DTKPPLA
+6489 
-6496 NPATPPARP
+6496 
-6505 GNTNQESG
+6505 
-6513 CRITQ
+6513 RI
-6518 TPGSPPL
+6518 
-6525 FAGSFTCAQLL
+6525 A
-6536 GAHVSSFS
+6536 
-6544 QMTDR
+6544 
-6549 FTARRGE
+6549 
-6556 YNDFNAPN
+6556 
-6564 NIPNYV
+6564 
-6570 PWDGASSNVDS
+6570 
-6581 ILYRVVS
+6581 S

-6598 GIPASTDSV
+6598 GIPAS
-6607 VPVLFDSNIDTA
+6607 DSNI
-6619 DCAAGGRTATQ
+6619 
-6630 REVNGVVIA
+6630 VNFEAPI
-6639 ECSGNFFTG
+6639 
-6648 VNRPPYFAWV
+6648 R
-6658 PGGNSLPSG
+6658 
-6667 GTQYSKCAYAALPE
+6667 
-6681 DGTLPTDTIKCND
+6681 
-6694 FLSSATSGI
+6694 
-6703 ADFAEF
+6703 
-6709 RTRYEERRNEL
+6709 
-6720 NTFHD
+6720 
-6725 NAHADN
+6725 
-6731 RGTRT
+6731 
-6736 SFDAF
+6736 
-6741 QSSRQTYLVD
+6741 
-6751 GQLYFWTGIHVRDTA
+6751 
-6766 YNQAAES
+6766 
-6773 GSGRP
+6773 
-6778 GHEEGGFTAADCT
+6778 GFTAADCT
-6791 AAGYSVSTTETL
+6791 AAGFTVEGRN
-6803 SYDGIRWP
+6803 DG
-6811 VNICTARYIQRSA
+6811 NNLYQTCSA
-6824 SDTPPAQNNEKA
+6824 TG
-6836 YPDAEHA
+6836 A
-6843 TRSESGCYLSLPA
+6843 TRQTKPPLQAVASVPPSSVGDTSWGNCIIRRSPGAPIPA
-6856 PNIRAENRTWT
+6856 SSPLCSAANVYGGINNIN
-6867 TRRCQFLYGV
+6867 
-6877 GTSFTNLKARAEEV
+6877 SFTEIVNAI
-6891 KNNFNRTISGSA
+6891 RTRT
-6903 AVPSHP
+6903 
-6909 QADPWIIQLRAGNA
+6909 AD
-6923 PPTLVYTIY
+6923 Y
-6932 GLRIS
+6932 
-6937 GRRASH
+6937 
-6943 ISEPDPLDDIFTG
+6943 
-6956 GMENF
+6956 
-6961 GRQECLD
+6961 
-6968 AGWKLGETN
+6968 
-6977 DNAANDLHEICN
+6977 NAANDPDIPAYDPAHFTNKGLFVVRTGADAGVYTRNGVPVLPVPVLFDSNINKKDCTDSGRTALAPRTVNGVQLEECSVLFNTGANRPPELAFQPSNPTLPSGGRLYRKCVFAALPQNGALPNDTIKCTDLLSTATSGIVDFVDLRDRYAQRRNQLHALVNPHNTGKAFHAALQLDQRVYLQGGKLYHWNGIEIRPTAYGAGDRSEQRGFTTADCTAAGYTTGTTTARSTFNDIVWPTNVCNVKHVNIVIGFNSRVPTQNTKHNPPTSPATPAVQAGCNLGLPVSNAGAAEDGLWNQTRCDHLFGSGGNSFTHMREQIEAVTRAINDRDGLSIPLDGHTTNDPIFVIFTTTGASTEIQSIYGVRVLVPRNAPVGDSIDSILTNPIERFSRQDCVNAGWTASGTGRLGAGDLQEFCN
-6989 ILWRRRTTVA
+6989 IIWRRRTTTPA
-6999 PTPPTTPTPPE
+6999 PTPPTTPPE
-7010 EQSAAAAASSPGAL
+7010 EQSAAAAESSLGAF
-7024 GFQDEFRAAPVF
+7024 GFQDELDSGGGATYPKLLAAPAF
-7036 SSPSPL
+7036 SASSPL
-7042 AEDDIAPQTHEGK
+7042 AEDEIAPQVHEGEQHK
-7055 PHDYCITRHAKISS
+7055 HCITRHAK
-7069 APPPS
+7069 AAETPPPS

-7085 GGFPR
+7085 GGFPD
-7090 LTVIQKAAADRG
+7090 LAMIKKAAAS
-7102 LVFDFSTDALSID
+7102 LTLTFDPTTDALSID
-7115 ENGKVIL
+7115 ENGKVLL

>member
-144 NPSHGIAINQATRA
+144 NPSHGVAINQATRA
-158 GADAEALR
+158 GADAEAIR

-175 HLIRRF
+175 HLILRF
-181 INLCGIAVADS
+181 FNQCGIVVADS

-201 PSGTLATGSQ
+201 PSGTLATGQ
-211 AQAAG
+211 QVQDAG
-216 FYSRTYPSTSNAN
+216 FYTRTYASTADATQQS
-229 TARAQAVIECTNF
+229 AQAIIQCTNF

-248 AIAGASGCDTTTIPS
+248 AIAGATGCDTTNIPS
-263 CPAGEGVDIVESSVC
+263 CPAGQGVDIVESSVC
-278 GVCPLARPIV
+278 GVCPLVRPIV
-288 HTTGPG
+288 HTTGPV
-294 GTAGVC
+294 GTPGVC
-300 RGAFN
+300 RAAFN
-305 QGECTAL
+305 QGECTAVNP
-312 DATYHY
+312 TYHY
-318 VNTTGACRVRVAAD
+318 VNTTGECRVREASD
-332 CTSFTPIYVS
+332 CINPTPIFVN
-342 ASNTCRAAATDEECK
+342 ASTPCRAPANDDECK
-357 AKDPTLEKV
+357 AKDPTLELV
-366 GNRCLDIC
+366 SPPGFCLTAC
-374 TSGTQ
+374 TRGTQ
-379 VRDTFGGCRAVQD
+379 TRDSTTLNCRAVEN

-691 GGTTP
+691 GGATP

-712 TAVHAGLVFVSGTG
+712 TAVHAGLVFESGG
-726 TCRPRTASECTEDNK
+726 TCRPRMASECTGNT

-768 NNGGCRE
+768 DNGGCRE
-775 ATNAGECPSARP
+775 AANAGECPSARP

-812 TRFGG
+812 TRSGG
-817 INNGGISFNHP
+817 INNGGLSFNHP

-840 CESRRDDFGSG
+840 CEQRRDDFGSG
-851 TSACNPHPRVR
+851 TSACNPHPRVP
-862 NGFTQ
+862 NGFTE
-867 CINTAETGPVRYV
+867 CIETAETGPVRYV

-885 PEAARLDRQAQPG
+885 PEAARADRQAQPG
-898 SGTAGHNNNNPQAAC
+898 SGTAGHNNNNPQNAC

-946 RARTPAECPANRPIV
+946 RMRTPAECPANRPIV

-974 DCTGTT
+974 DCTGNT
-980 PILDGITC
+980 PILDGIAC

-1107 PILDGGVCRARNAA
+1107 PILDNGVCRARNAA
-1121 DCTTAAAPALDS
+1121 DCATAAAPALDT

-1161 ATQADCDATPA
+1161 ATQADCTNDA
-1172 TPVLDIGGCR
+1172 PVLDIGGCR

-1297 CDCSASQIRSGN
+1297 CDCSANQIRSGN

-1320 TGSTPIFDRGFCRE
+1320 SGDTPIFDRGFCRE
-1334 VRAEDCSGNTPIF
+1334 VRAEDCGGNTPIF

-1425 CAAPTPF
+1425 CVAPTPF

-1452 PIFDSNTCRAAVQA
+1452 PIFDSNTCRAAVAA

-1471 ATPDLLNGRC
+1471 GTPDLLNGRC

-1515 NNACREQRQDE
+1515 SGVCRAQRQDE

-1548 GTINIVLVRVSD
+1548 GTINLVLVRVSD

-1566 VATDCVAGP
+1566 VAADCVAGP
-1575 TPIFDDA
+1575 TPIFDEA

-1602 FETGGTCRLRTQAD
+1602 YETGGTCRLRTQAD
-1616 CTDVQI
+1616 CTDVQV
-1622 LDGGVCRAIVAADC
+1622 LDGGVCRARVLADC
-1636 TDGTPIFEDNKCRAA
+1636 TGETPILDGGQCRAA
-1651 ANQDDCTA
+1651 ANQNDCTA
-1659 KATSLLYIGE
+1659 KHTSLVYESNGS
-1669 GQCRTRVQSD
+1669 CRTRV
-1679 CGGATPFLDATS
+1679 L
-1691 GECRA
+1691 
-1696 VTSADCPM
+1696 ADCTPER
-1704 AQPIL
+1704 PIL
-1709 DATTRA
+1709 DATRGVCREVGSADCPSALPIFDTGTESCRA
-1715 CRVAANQDECTAKDT
+1715 ARQADCDATPDT
-1730 ILQFDG
+1730 PLLDG
-1736 GACRPRVASDCA
+1736 GRCRAFQAGDCPA
-1748 AIEEFENNFCRTRT
+1748 THLFENNGCRART
-1762 SQDCT
+1762 SADCT
-1767 GATPRFDGGRCFPES
+1767 GATPRFDGGFCFPES
-1782 AFAANHGA
+1782 AFESYGA
-1790 VYFKTE
+1790 YFD
-1796 VSGFGTNEY
+1796 Y
-1805 EGWSINHP
+1805 EGEISGIQARGGAFVVNRP
-1813 TPAAA
+1813 TA
-1818 RAAAL
+1818 
-1823 ADCDSKGAGVGSGT
+1823 
-1837 CALQVETTECLN
+1837 
-1849 VGIALG
+1849 
-1855 RPGGDPNAFSQN
+1855 
-1867 YATYGV
+1867 
-1873 GATEAAALAD
+1873 
-1883 RLAKEPQVPGFFQS
+1883 
-1897 DPDGQGRCNCVGATP
+1897 
-1912 ISTADS
+1912 
-1918 CRAPTTQADCTA
+1918 
-1930 FPTMPV
+1930 
-1936 FDNGICRAA
+1936 
-1945 INQADCTA
+1945 
-1953 IAGNLV
+1953 
-1959 FDGGSCRP
+1959 
-1967 REARDCTGDTPIFD
+1967 
-1981 GGHCFPETSFLHGS
+1981 
-1995 YFDFEATS
+1995 
-2003 DTGTASRVGNVIHN
+2003 
-2017 SATPAQARASALAFC
+2017 AQANTDALTACSAASARIASF
-2032 ENSQTGAEG
+2032 GA
-2041 SGFTITR
+2041 SITR
-2048 QCAEAATFRRCIN
+2048 ACAEAATFRRCIN
-2061 VGTVDSKS
+2061 IASGRLDNIQ
-2069 YFGLGDTPA
+2069 YFGVGDTPA
-2078 AALAARQ
+2078 AAIADRQ
-2085 AKHPGAGPEG
+2085 AKHPGQRTTGESAA
-2095 ISRCNC
+2095 CNC
-2101 GAGMPIVDGSSCR
+2101 GGAMSIADSNAPGGCR
-2114 AAANQQECPA
+2114 AAIQA
-2124 AVPRLENGVCQP
+2124 
-2136 SNCAANEVFTGSACR
+2136 
-2151 VRETSDCTG
+2151 DCTG
-2160 NTPILDGGICRAARN
+2160 NTPILAPNGLCRGALNQAECTAIADNLQIDSGACRPRTAADCAATEVFTGAVCRARQTSDCTGTTPILENGNCRAATSNLECSRKSPN
-2175 NAECRAKNPSL
+2175 LQLASGGTGACAEADVHFSAVWV
-2186 GNSSG
+2186 
-2191 RCVEVDA
+2191 VEVDA
-2198 QFSAVWIATFS
+2198 GG
-2209 QSDGTNHDF
+2209 GTRRDF
-2218 VAIAVNQPTRDAA
+2218 IAIAVNQPSFTEAN
-2231 TSKAREACEALDE
+2231 SKARRLCEALTE
-2244 GIAQI
+2244 GTVTK
-2249 GTCKQFLTPSP
+2249 TCRQLVVPSP
-2260 SNQCVDLRRA
+2260 TNQCVDLRRA
-2270 VLTNGDFKYA
+2270 VLNNGSFKFHY
-2280 SGIGATPAL
+2280 GVGATPEA
-2289 ARQNRINNQLAG
+2289 ARQNRIDNQIAG
-2301 NPANFQSW
+2301 TITGFTSW
-2309 RSEGGSDSEKFCD
+2309 RSAGGSDSEAFCD
-2322 CGGSIGSVASGT
+2322 CGGSIGSIASGT
-2334 GSGAT
+2334 GSGAS
-2339 CRARV
+2339 CRAR
-2344 SADCGQSTPIFEGG
+2344 E
-2358 ICRAATLAECT
+2358 
-2369 TAKPILDN
+2369 
-2377 GACRELRAA
+2377 AA
-2386 DCTGATPIFENNAC
+2386 DCTGSTPVLEGGVCRAATIAECTTDKPILQNGACRARIDSDCTGTTSILENNAC
-2400 RPATSQAECTNK
+2400 RPAANQAECTAK
-2412 GSKYVFD
+2412 HTRFVFA
-2419 RGGVCRERTKAD
+2419 RGGICRERTKAD
-2431 CTAQEPVL
+2431 CSAALPVL
-2439 DDTTGQCRARV
+2439 DAVSGQCRARV
-2450 ASDCTGFTPALVN
+2450 ASDCTGFTPALIN
-2463 GICQPGMHGAVAMG
+2463 GICQPGMHGAVAIG

-2507 VYGVSRLQAS
+2507 VYGASRLQKS

-2525 LSECGRAASDHRAAV
+2525 LSACGRAASDHRAAA
-2540 AGQTGQNCHIVS
+2540 AGQTGQNCQIVS
-2552 QFAGGVAAL
+2552 QFSSGVAAL

-2571 HYFSGIATLQI
+2571 HYFSAIATLQI

-2596 TITTTM
+2596 TITTTT
-2602 TMVVPPTNAELVAAQ
+2602 TMAVAPTNAEIAAAQ
-2617 SAAEAAAKTA
+2617 AAAEAEAKTA
-2627 CDTFAAAQTSTG
+2627 CDTFAAAQTSTS
-2639 QTLECQSAAVEV
+2639 QTLTCQSAAAEL

-2656 AAEICGE
+2656 AAEVCGE
-2663 GAFLDTAAIP
+2663 GAFLDADAIP
-2673 NACACSPG
+2673 RACACLPG
-2681 YDTLT
+2681 YDTLVAP
-2686 SGAGGLPSCSLSAN
+2686 SGGLPSCSLSAN
-2700 TPRCDNTKGAF
+2700 TPRCDNSKGAF
-2711 LNADATACQCSS
+2711 LNADATACVCSS
-2723 GWGALDTTATPQV
+2723 GWGTLDATATPQF
-2736 CAPPQCDGPSAFL
+2736 CRPPQCDGPSAFL

-2757 CAEGYDS
+2757 CAQGYDN
-2764 LRHSVDAGGNR
+2764 LRHSVDAGGNA

-2806 GWENVQPDPS
+2806 GWENVRPDPS
-2816 AADTFMCMRIAEA
+2816 AANTFMCMRIAEA

-2836 AIINPNYGAAGA
+2836 AIDNPNYGAAGA

-2896 QRTACECAAGH
+2896 ERTACECVAGH

-2912 RVPPEACAPL
+2912 RVPPEVCAPV

-2930 GAFPTG
+2930 GAFPLG

-2945 GYHRLV
+2945 GYHNLV

-2961 RCDDDSAT
+2961 RCDSDSTT

-2985 PRLERTASGTIGGIG
+2985 PRLERTNTGTVSGTG
-3000 GGLLPRY
+3000 GGLVPQY
-3007 DAAELDLANL
+3007 VTFAAQDGRQNL
-3017 SFVCAPTTAPR
+3017 SFVCAPDPTPTAPR

-3036 AIYSAKHNTCV
+3036 AIYNAKHNTCV

-3061 LERKFDSS
+3061 MDRKFDSS

-3088 CDPSEGSHTNP
+3088 CDPSGGAHTNP
-3099 LVYANLRDNN
+3099 LVYANLPE
-3109 GDLIDTAPCVCDV
+3109 GQQAAPCVCDI
-3122 GYLINNFSEG
+3122 GYFPHSFTEG

-3140 VPPGLACT
+3140 VPPGIVC
-3148 VDNGQFAPRPR
+3148 VEDNGQGVPRPR

-3164 CSADKGTRLNAD
+3164 CSAERGTRLNAD

-3205 VADCDAATAQLN
+3205 VPDCDAATAQIN

-3231 NLKARAAVQTLDNEL
+3231 NLDDRPAFRTLANGL

-3260 IQAMVSPNPG
+3260 IQVMVSPNPG
-3270 FSGADCTAAGFGAVV
+3270 FSGSDCTAAGFGAVV

-3343 QQFYKDG
+3343 QQFYKSG

-3405 PYQPSHRLYV
+3405 VYQPSHRLYV

-3484 TANPPPLQIEAFPP
+3484 TANPPPLRIEAEPP

-3527 ILASA
+3527 MLASA
-3532 CEEPS
+3532 CEAPGD
-3537 SPLGCFALIYTALYD
+3537 PLGCFALIYTAIYD
-3552 RIWQYNPILTEPETR
+3552 RIWQYNPILSEPETR

-3573 PTDLPTFYISGGKVY
+3573 PTNLPTLYVSGGKVY

-3676 ITLAADLESCSELLG
+3676 VTLAADLESCSELLG

-4539 TNDRMFNKRGV
+4539 NKDRMFNKRGV

-4662 DTLADMINNQW
+4662 DTLADTINNQW

-4696 PDGVDPRGTPTPPN
+4696 PDGVDPRGAPTAPN

-4745 PWRTLADSPPP
+4745 PWRVLKDDEDVSPPP
-4756 FAPVAATLALDNRAA
+4756 FAPVAATLALDNSNNVAR
-4771 TSGEACVMALHPS
+4771 SGDVCVMASHPS

-4795 SDFEVGSP
+4795 SDFAVGAP

-4812 QQRVDQLNGLIFP
+4812 QQRVDQLNGRIFP
-4825 QSLPDFDPTRPL
+4825 QALPDFDPTRPL
-4837 YFYTGVNPSQ
+4837 YFYPRGLSPSH
-4847 LFNENGLQ
+4847 LYNENGLR
-4855 LTGDNFTPPYVGTP
+4855 LVSASFSPPYAAP
-4869 AVGFAMADCTAGGW
+4869 AAPAFSAADCKVDDSGSGW
-4883 NTGARLIA
+4883 NTGERLIA

-4898 EIRWRK
+4898 EIRWRR

-4933 MTNPTLPEAAP
+4933 KTNTNLTLPESAP
-4944 WCNDLLSPVANS
+4944 WCSDLLSPIAND
-4956 GGAFQNLKT
+4956 GGRFKNLKA
-4965 RIDGR
+4965 RIDAW
-4970 TEALNAAG
+4970 TDALNAAG
-4978 AGIPTFDPTSH
+4978 AGIPTFDPKSH

-4998 FSEHGAESTTTPA
+4998 FSEHGAESMPTPA
-5011 LALNTRNAA
+5011 VGTPEVGLTTR
-5020 FSANACAGDPAVN
+5020 DPAFDAAACSNTNV
-5033 SDTGAG
+5033 G
-5039 HRLILH
+5039 HNLILH

-5052 HILRQYCDVRWRS
+5052 RILRQYCDVRWRS
-5065 GANVPPLAIT
+5065 GSNVPPLAVT
-5075 PANPPA
+5075 PANPAA
-5081 AFASEGDR
+5081 AFDSEGDR

-5098 LPLAGE
+5098 APLAGE

-5115 AVDNFRHLYQR
+5115 AMDNFRHVYER
-5126 YAEWR
+5126 YGEWR
-5131 ELVNPLISGSLPS
+5131 VLMATISGLSLPP
-5144 ARTGGPELEA
+5144 ARSGGPELET
-5154 GNYETFYHITP
+5154 GNYETFYHIP
-5165 DGNLYTSNGIPIR
+5165 PASGSGSGALYTENGIPIR
-5178 RTGLDN
+5178 RAGLTNTDFVQKEAGSGFSTG
-5184 NQFAPQTS
+5184 
-5192 GSFFRADDCAANNLN
+5192 DCTGGNLAIVTMAFNIGAAN
-5207 VLTLAF
+5207 
-5213 NTGRPTGD
+5213 D
-5221 LLIGRYC
+5221 LFIGRYC
-5228 ELDWRIA
+5228 DVAWRMA
-5235 ATAPPLDKDA
+5235 RTAPPLDNAA
-5245 TPANLPAPTAQGSRC
+5245 TATSSNLPAPTSQGERC
-5260 LLSQNPD
+5260 LIDQNPD
-5267 YGATTQPTPD
+5267 AQSIPT
-5277 GERWCHDLFHNTEP
+5277 GEQWCRDLFLNA
-5291 DANVQVDSFS
+5291 DAGINS
-5301 IIYTRLQARQ
+5301 IADIYAQLRARRL
-5311 GELNRLAATT
+5311 ELNNVAAATA
-5321 DDDFPEIP
+5321 DDFPEIP
-5329 KGAEPLWIVGTPP
+5329 DGTEPLWIVGTPP
-5342 VIFHSTGIKANNV
+5342 NVFHFTGIKANTR
-5355 ELALPGGG
+5355 ELSVPDAL
-5363 TGFTMVDCDN
+5363 TSGFSMEDCDN
-5373 TFGAGKSSVRVT
+5373 TFGAGKSSVRIT
-5385 SDPAN
+5385 ASTT

-5395 QRICAVEWRRMAT
+5395 QRICAVEWRRMGN
-5408 APGLSRAVISGPFT
+5408 APGLSRAIISGPFT
-5422 EQGSNCVLSQRPLVT
+5422 EQGSDCVLSQTPSIGNNAPLA
-5437 DTPLPAGQHLCS
+5437 AGQHLCS
-5449 ALFGSGGTSFADLET
+5449 DLFGSGAANFAALESRRTSRVGEVNVIVTADDL
-5464 NRTNRTFDVDNIL
+5464 
-5477 TTPIPTYAPTTA
+5477 PTYAAGA
-5489 NRPYILSGSNVY
+5489 NPYIVVENNNNVDVY
-5501 STYGVPINSETY
+5501 DVHGVPIRSAAFVTEFKEGPIAGTDWNGNGDNDPNTINTAHDQCGGIFSSR
-5513 APTFRG
+5513 AP
-5519 SGASWDAATCHNV
+5519 SLAPV
-5532 IATGDT
+5532 
-5538 PPVDIVA
+5538 VDIVA
-5545 GGIAKLCNMRW
+5545 GGLVELCGMKW

-5563 DVIFGNPE
+5563 PLTPTRGLNPGEYPPLAAAGTRKEGDHCVIRATHDSLADLPNNLDFCSTLLNGGGRYTGFQNIFSTALFNVGQSLSPAFPGINVGFLESSAIPHFIFGN
-5571 TVPVSSLPPQSAT
+5571 
-5584 ATRKQGNQCVWQHTH
+5584 R
-5599 DSIDDFPNN
+5599 I
-5608 YELCETLFSAGGTY
+5608 
-5622 SGWNNFNLDGYV
+5622 FNHR
-5634 GPLTQLG
+5634 
-5641 VAYGSGLGNG
+5641 
-5651 FNTGFATILGTMIF
+5651 
-5665 SPYGIQAGGDYSQK
+5665 GIEWGGDYTQQ

-5684 WPTSTLPTP
+5684 WPTSTRTTR
-5693 TTICGTDPAVSAV
+5693 TTICGTNPSVSAV
-5706 GRSDGQNVIVSC
+5706 GRAEGQNVIVSC
-5718 PTQWRTIPDGMVTSI
+5718 PTPWRTIPDGMVTSI

-5745 TAAGDYCIISQSAPA
+5745 TAAGDYCILSQSAPA

-5906 LQRTCE
+5906 VNRTCE

-5917 GIGPRTGFDDSCS
+5917 GVGPRTGFDDSCS

-5980 SGLYTG
+5980 RGLYTG
-5986 YGVPIMD
+5986 YGVPVMD
-5993 NLRLTAPLG
+5993 NLYLTAPLG
-6002 GWTAA
+6002 NWTAE

-6018 RLSNGNLYQTC
+6018 RISNGNLYQTC

-6034 FANSRPDAD
+6034 IETSKPPDKK
-6043 ASSSFN
+6043 ASSFTFS
-6049 FQGHGGVFASCVIAR
+6049 GSVFGSCIIAR
-6064 TPGATLGT
+6064 TPGATLGA
-6072 NEHLCSTLLGTPAL
+6072 NEHLCSALLGAPNL
-6086 GNFANFEEI
+6086 GNFANFQEI
-6095 VNALEARRLETN
+6095 VDALEARRAETN
-6107 LVRPG
+6107 LIRPG
-6112 QASDADRYN
+6112 TDDDADRYD
-6121 PAGYQSDGGL
+6121 PAGYQSEGGL
-6131 LYQHPLVIVQ
+6131 AYTHPLIIVQ
-6141 TGANAGI
+6141 TGASAGI
-6148 YVGTGVKADKQSAY
+6148 YAGTGVKADKQSAY
-6162 VDQVPGFT
+6162 VAQQPGFT
-6170 IADCTAANWTIRLAG
+6170 IADCTAAGWAVKVES
-6185 GYVQCQ
+6185 GYVQCEMD
-6191 IPYLYVNTPPP
+6191 YRYVNTPPP
-6202 LGATPNPPTNTVG
+6202 LSDNPSPPSSTNG
-6215 GSADC
+6215 RPDC
-6220 TITATRGSPITNSR
+6220 NITTTRGLPLQEHT
-6234 RCNVVLG
+6234 RCHNVLSG
-6241 STSGFQDAITKFN
+6241 TSGFQDAITKFN

-6260 NAVFADDIPAFAFN
+6260 NAVFDPDIPAFDFD

-6284 NAGVYTQHGLRATDT
+6284 GAGAYTQHGLRATNN
-6299 RLFDAVTDG
+6299 RLFAPVTGG
-6308 FTVEDCTAAGYDID
+6308 FTPEDCTAAGYGIN
-6322 VASVGGNNFVSC
+6322 VNNVGGNNFVSC
-6334 GVVIYALPN
+6334 GIVTYTVPN
-6343 KPALGSGVS
+6343 KPALGSTTNLP
-6352 GGNVITPRCAITQ
+6352 GNPVAETGCGITQ
-6365 TPGANPAG
+6365 TPGANPDDALH
-6373 NGPTCASLLGD
+6373 PTCTSLLGD
-6384 HVSSFSQ
+6384 HVSTFSEI
-6391 MVNRFEARRTE
+6391 VSKFEARRTE

-6593 LYTRY
+6593 LYSRH
-6598 GIPASTDSV
+6598 GLHAQNDDSLPIPQ
-6607 VPVLFDSNIDTA
+6607 LFDPNIDTP
-6619 DCAAGGRTATQ
+6619 DCSAGGRTATQ
-6630 REVNGVVIA
+6630 RNVGGVQIA
-6639 ECSGNFFTG
+6639 ECSGRFFTG
-6648 VNRPPYFAWV
+6648 VNRPPFIAWR

-6667 GTQYSKCAYAALPE
+6667 GTEYRRCAYAAFPKE
-6681 DGTLPTDTIKCND
+6681 GALPTDTIKCND

-6709 RTRYEERRNEL
+6709 RTRYEARRNEL
-6720 NTFHD
+6720 NDFLDDAD
-6725 NAHADN
+6725 NAN
-6731 RGTRT
+6731 KGPNT
-6736 SFDAF
+6736 SFDEF
-6741 QSSRQTYLVD
+6741 QSSRETYLVD
-6751 GQLYFWTGIHVRDTA
+6751 GQLYYWTGVHIRDA
-6766 YNQAAES
+6766 SYNQAAES
-6773 GSGRP
+6773 GSGLP
-6778 GHEEGGFTAADCT
+6778 GHEQGGFTAADCT

-6803 SYDGIRWP
+6803 PYDGIRWP
-6811 VNICTARYIQRSA
+6811 VNICTARYIQRTFSQPFP
-6824 SDTPPAQNNEKA
+6824 DQDNVKT
-6836 YPDAEHA
+6836 YPDAEHQ
-6843 TRSESGCYLSLPA
+6843 TRSESGCYLSMPA

-6891 KNNFNRTISGSA
+6891 KNNFNRTISSSA

-6909 QADPWIIQLRAGNA
+6909 QADPWVIQLQEDTNV
-6923 PPTLVYTIY
+6923 PPSLVYTIY
-6932 GLRIS
+6932 GLRII

-6943 ISEPDPLDDIFTG
+6943 ISDRDPLDDFLTG
-6956 GMENF
+6956 GMDKF
-6961 GRQECLD
+6961 GRQDCIN
-6968 AGWKLGETN
+6968 AGWTSGETN

-6989 ILWRRRTTVA
+6989 ILWRRRTTTA
-6999 PTPPTTPTPPE
+6999 PTPPAPAPTPPE

-7090 LTVIQKAAADRG
+7090 LTMIQKAATDRG
-7102 LVFDFSTDALSID
+7102 LEFDPTADALSID

>member
-114 LFAVAFVLGGALSAQ
+114 LFAVAFVLCGALSAQ

-158 GADAEALR
+158 GADAEAIR

-181 INLCGIAVADS
+181 INLCGIVAADS

-201 PSGTLATGSQ
+201 PSGTLATGRQ
-211 AQAAG
+211 AQDAG

-242 GGTSCA
+242 GGTSCV

-263 CPAGEGVDIVESSVC
+263 CPAGQGVDIVESSVC

-294 GTAGVC
+294 GTAGIC

-342 ASNTCRAAATDEECK
+342 ASNTCRAAANDEECK

-366 GNRCLDIC
+366 GDRCLDIC

-379 VRDTFGGCRAVQD
+379 VRDTFGGCRAVQN

-530 RQEDCTGN
+530 LQADCTGN

-562 DGGTCRPRQLG
+562 DGGVCRPRQLG

-580 EYEKQ
+580 TYEARF
-585 DVVSGTTLRFINGG
+585 DAVRIVVGAYA
-599 FVVNQASPEE
+599 VNQASPEAAVM
-609 AARLALEACQSRFD
+609 AARDACQTLSGRQALP
-623 IAPGSTTIHQ
+623 ITRQ
-633 CEETVVGGFN
+633 CEEIIPGGFN
-643 DMCID
+643 DMCINT
-648 VATVGSLTGYFGIG
+648 ARVGSIEYFGLG
-662 ATPAAAA
+662 ATPAAAIT
-669 ADRVAKLPAGTSF
+669 DRESKVAPGETF
-682 GTARAACDC
+682 RIPTVEAACDC
-691 GGTTP
+691 GGATP

-712 TAVHAGLVFVSGTG
+712 TAVHAGLVFESGTG
-726 TCRPRTASECTEDNK
+726 TCRPRTASECTGNT

-885 PEAARLDRQAQPG
+885 PLAARLDRQAQPG
-898 SGTAGHNNNNPQAAC
+898 SGTAGHNNNNPQNAC
-913 NCGDGETPDGDNCRP
+913 NCGDGETPDGENCRP

-974 DCTGTT
+974 DCTGNT
-980 PILDGITC
+980 PILDGIAC

-1089 DGTACRAAVQT
+1089 DGTACRAAEQT
-1100 DCDGTAT
+1100 DCDGTTT

-1121 DCTTAAAPALDS
+1121 DCTTAAAPVLDS

-1161 ATQADCDATPA
+1161 ATQADCTNDA
-1172 TPVLDIGGCR
+1172 PVLDIGGCR

-1297 CDCSASQIRSGN
+1297 CDCSANQIRSGN

-1320 TGSTPIFDRGFCRE
+1320 SGDTPIFDRGFCRE
-1334 VRAEDCSGNTPIF
+1334 VRAEDCGGNTPIF

-1375 AAVSVEDCAGVN
+1375 AAASVEDCAGVN

-1402 QSDCTGLT
+1402 QSDCKGLT

-1425 CAAPTPF
+1425 CVAPTPF

-1471 ATPDLLNGRC
+1471 GTPDLLNGRC

-1515 NNACREQRQDE
+1515 SGVCRAQRADE

-1541 AATDADC
+1541 AATDDDC
-1548 GTINIVLVRVSD
+1548 GTINLVLVRVSD

-1566 VATDCVAGP
+1566 VAADCVAGP
-1575 TPIFDDA
+1575 TPIFDEA

-1602 FETGGTCRLRTQAD
+1602 YETGGTCRLRTQAD
-1616 CTDVQI
+1616 CTDVQV
-1622 LDGGVCRAIVAADC
+1622 LDGGVCRARVAADC
-1636 TDGTPIFEDNKCRAA
+1636 TGETPILEDGQCRAA
-1651 ANQDDCTA
+1651 ANQNDCTA
-1659 KATSLLYIGE
+1659 KHTSLVYESNGS
-1669 GQCRTRVQSD
+1669 CRTRVLAD
-1679 CGGATPFLDATS
+1679 CTPERPILDATS
-1691 GECRA
+1691 GVCRE
-1696 VTSADCPM
+1696 VGSADCPS
-1704 AQPIL
+1704 ALPIFDTGTESCRAARQADCDATPDTPIL
-1709 DATTRA
+1709 DGGRCRA
-1715 CRVAANQDECTAKDT
+1715 FQ
-1730 ILQFDG
+1730 
-1736 GACRPRVASDCA
+1736 ASDCPA
-1748 AIEEFENNFCRTRT
+1748 THLFENNGCRART
-1762 SQDCT
+1762 SADCT
-1767 GATPRFDGGRCFPES
+1767 GATPRFDGGFCFPES
-1782 AFAANHGA
+1782 AFESYGA
-1790 VYFKTE
+1790 YFD
-1796 VSGFGTNEY
+1796 Y
-1805 EGWSINHP
+1805 EGEISGIQARGGAFVVNRP
-1813 TPAAA
+1813 TA
-1818 RAAAL
+1818 
-1823 ADCDSKGAGVGSGT
+1823 
-1837 CALQVETTECLN
+1837 
-1849 VGIALG
+1849 
-1855 RPGGDPNAFSQN
+1855 
-1867 YATYGV
+1867 
-1873 GATEAAALAD
+1873 
-1883 RLAKEPQVPGFFQS
+1883 
-1897 DPDGQGRCNCVGATP
+1897 
-1912 ISTADS
+1912 
-1918 CRAPTTQADCTA
+1918 
-1930 FPTMPV
+1930 
-1936 FDNGICRAA
+1936 
-1945 INQADCTA
+1945 
-1953 IAGNLV
+1953 
-1959 FDGGSCRP
+1959 
-1967 REARDCTGDTPIFD
+1967 
-1981 GGHCFPETSFLHGS
+1981 
-1995 YFDFEATS
+1995 
-2003 DTGTASRVGNVIHN
+2003 
-2017 SATPAQARASALAFC
+2017 AQANTDALTACSAASARIASF
-2032 ENSQTGAEG
+2032 GA
-2041 SGFTITR
+2041 SITR
-2048 QCAEAATFRRCIN
+2048 ACAEAATFRRCIN
-2061 VGTVDSKS
+2061 IASGRLDNIQ
-2069 YFGLGDTPA
+2069 YFGVGDTPA
-2078 AALAARQ
+2078 AAIADRQ
-2085 AKHPGAGPEG
+2085 AKHPGQRTTGESAA
-2095 ISRCNC
+2095 CNC
-2101 GAGMPIVDGSSCR
+2101 GGAMSIIDANAPGGCR
-2114 AAANQQECPA
+2114 AATA
-2124 AVPRLENGVCQP
+2124 A
-2136 SNCAANEVFTGSACR
+2136 
-2151 VRETSDCTG
+2151 DCTG
-2160 NTPILDGGICRAARN
+2160 NTPILASNGTCRAAVNQADCTAIADNLQFDSGACRPRTAADCAATEVFTGAVCRARVASDCAGATPILDATTNQCRAARN
-2175 NAECRAKNPSL
+2175 DAECRAKNPSFEIV
-2186 GNSSG
+2186 SG
-2191 RCVEVDA
+2191 GACAERDIH
-2198 QFSAVWIATFS
+2198 FSAVYYLQVSAGVGT
-2209 QSDGTNHDF
+2209 DGNLRTHDHL
-2218 VAIAVNQPTRDAA
+2218 AIAVNQPSQARADAA
-2231 TSKAREACEALDE
+2231 ASAACQALTE
-2244 GIAQI
+2244 GTVVR
-2249 GTCKQFLTPSP
+2249 GCVPLVRP
-2260 SNQCVDLRRA
+2260 SNECVDLRRA
-2270 VLTNGDFKYA
+2270 AEPGTNEFQTRNLYFGY
-2280 SGIGATPAL
+2280 GLGATPVLAL
-2289 ARQNRINNQLAG
+2289 VDRQNERRRAG
-2301 NPANFQSW
+2301 GGNFPNASWAWQSP
-2309 RSEGGSDSEKFCD
+2309 GGSDSEAFCD
-2322 CGGSIGSVASGT
+2322 CGGSIGSVASGF
-2334 GSGAT
+2334 GSRAS

-2344 SADCGQSTPIFEGG
+2344 
-2358 ICRAATLAECT
+2358 
-2369 TAKPILDN
+2369 
-2377 GACRELRAA
+2377 AA
-2386 DCTGATPIFENNAC
+2386 DCTGSTPILEGGVCRAATIAECTTDKPILQNGACRARIDSDCTGTTSILENNAC
-2400 RPATSQAECTNK
+2400 RPAANQAECTAK
-2412 GSKYVFD
+2412 HTRFVFA
-2419 RGGVCRERTKAD
+2419 RGGICRERTKAD
-2431 CTAQEPVL
+2431 CSAALPVL
-2439 DDTTGQCRARV
+2439 DAVSGQCRARV
-2450 ASDCTGFTPALVN
+2450 ASDCTGFTPALIN
-2463 GICQPGMHGAVAMG
+2463 GICQPGMHGAVAIG

-2507 VYGVSRLQAS
+2507 VYGASRLQKS

-2525 LSECGRAASDHRAAV
+2525 LSACGRAASDHRAAA
-2540 AGQTGQNCHIVS
+2540 AGQTGQNCQIVS
-2552 QFAGGVAAL
+2552 QFASGVAAL

-2571 HYFSGIATLQI
+2571 HYFSAIATLQI

-2596 TITTTM
+2596 TITTTT
-2602 TMVVPPTNAELVAAQ
+2602 TMAVAPTNAEIAAAQ
-2617 SAAEAAAKTA
+2617 AAAEAEAKTA

-2639 QTLECQSAAVEV
+2639 QTLTCQSAAAEL

-2656 AAEICGE
+2656 AAEVCGE
-2663 GAFLDTAAIP
+2663 GAFLDADAIP
-2673 NACACSPG
+2673 RACACLPG
-2681 YDTLT
+2681 YDTLVAP
-2686 SGAGGLPSCSLSAN
+2686 SGGLPSCSLSAN
-2700 TPRCDNTKGAF
+2700 TPRCDNSKGAF
-2711 LNADATACQCSS
+2711 LNADATACVCSS
-2723 GWGALDTTATPQV
+2723 GWGTLDATATPQF

-2757 CAEGYDS
+2757 CAQGYDN
-2764 LRHSVDAGGNR
+2764 LRHSVDAGGNA

-2806 GWENVQPDPS
+2806 GWENVRPDPS

-2836 AIINPNYGAAGA
+2836 AIDNPNYGAAGA

-2896 QRTACECAAGH
+2896 QRTACECVAGH

-2912 RVPPEACAPL
+2912 RVPPEVCAPV
-2922 VALCDITK
+2922 VARCDITK

-2945 GYHRLV
+2945 GYDNLV

-2961 RCDDDSAT
+2961 RCDSDTAT

-2985 PRLERTASGTIGGIG
+2985 PRLERVGTETHTGASS
-3000 GGLLPRY
+3000 GLAPNY
-3007 DAAELDLANL
+3007 EEDSAVQ
-3017 SFVCAPTTAPR
+3017 FVCAPDPTPTAPR

-3069 TNEYYCETANYLTG
+3069 TNEYYCETTNYLSG

-3088 CDPSEGSHTNP
+3088 CIPSEGSHTNP
-3099 LVYANLRDNN
+3099 LVYANIRDQN
-3109 GDLIDTAPCVCDV
+3109 GVRIPVAPCVCDI
-3122 GYLINNFSEG
+3122 GYDLLYTSPNM
-3132 PARGASGV
+3132 RGGGII
-3140 VPPGLACT
+3140 PPGLACLANIS
-3148 VDNGQFAPRPR
+3148 VGEPQPR
-3159 TELPV
+3159 TTIPV
-3164 CSADKGTRLNAD
+3164 CSAERGTRLNAD

-3188 NPLTSTGCI
+3188 NPLIPTGCI

-3205 VADCDAATAQLN
+3205 VPDCDAATAQIN

-3231 NLKARAAVQTLDNEL
+3231 NLDDRPAFRTLANGL

-3260 IQAMVSPNPG
+3260 IQVMVSPNPG

-3285 SNVRYR
+3285 SDVRYR

-3343 QQFYKDG
+3343 QQFYKSG

-3405 PYQPSHRLYV
+3405 VYQPSHRLYV

-3484 TANPPPLQIEAFPP
+3484 TANPPPLRIEAFPP

-3532 CEEPS
+3532 CEEPG
-3537 SPLGCFALIYTALYD
+3537 SPLGCFALIYTAIYD

-3573 PTDLPTFYISGGKVY
+3573 PTNLPTLYVSGGKVY

-3598 LRFSPITS
+3598 LRFGPSPIPS
-3606 GFEPADCTRGG
+3606 GFEPADCSRGG
-3617 WRTQGDITRTS
+3617 WRQQGDITRTS

-3642 RRVTLAPAQGD
+3642 RRVPTPPVQGD
-3653 VITPPDTI
+3653 VITPPTTI
-3661 TKQGERCLIRQSPPG
+3661 TAQGERCLIRQSPPG
-3676 ITLAADLESCSELLG
+3676 ITLAADLELCSDLLG

-3714 RAQNIPGPMRRG
+3714 RAQNIPTPMRRG

-3731 SDPLFILP
+3731 SHPLFILP

-3759 VNGFTR
+3759 VSGFAR

-3772 YRFEVRVTNTAAGDS
+3772 YRFEVRVTNTAAGES
-3787 LQLRTCAVPWA
+3787 VQLRTCGVPWA

-3808 NPARLSPSA
+3808 TPAGLSPSA
-3817 RLSLSSSGKDCVIEF
+3817 RLSLSSSGDDCVIEY
-3832 SPARLRN
+3832 SPARLSL
-3839 EIPAGTERCSELL
+3839 PPGTEKCSDLL
-3852 SPGGADFEQITAR
+3852 SPGGANFGQITAR
-3865 IEMRRAEINP
+3865 IEARRAEINP
-3875 LLPGDDIPAFTRNS
+3875 LLAEADAIPAFTRNS
-3889 TLIIADGRAFTDTGI
+3889 TLIIADGRAFTNTGI
-3904 EVRND
+3904 EVRD
-3909 EVEMSAPATGYG
+3909 DAVAMSAPAAGYG
-3921 VSDCEAGGWTA
+3921 ISDCTAGGWTA
-3932 MTVATV
+3932 MTVAAV
-3938 VDNKPI
+3938 VDNKPV
-3944 IRQLCS
+3944 IRHLCN
-3950 VAWRESLTAPPFGGT
+3950 VGWRESATAPPFGGT
-3965 PAPAATKMGDHC
+3965 PAPDATKMGDHC

-3985 VTDLLECSD
+3985 VTDLLLCSD
-3994 LLGRATG
+3994 LFGRAAG
-4001 NRRITTFADIT
+4001 GVGTFADLT
-4012 LRAEARRDEVNLL
+4012 LRAELRRAEINAL
-4025 SSDSS
+4025 SSESA
-4030 LAGAYAIGV
+4030 LAGAYAVGV
-4039 NTLYALQVGLFTDQ
+4039 NTLYALSPRGLFTDQ
-4053 GVEITDRSYEVS
+4053 GVEISDRTYQVS
-4065 GAEDGWR
+4065 GAEDGWK
-4072 FNDCTDARRTVGVT
+4072 FADCQQAGRTVGIT
-4086 VAGAGL
+4086 VSGTGL
-4092 SRTVYQVCELNW
+4092 ERVVYQFCELNW
-4104 ARVANPP
+4104 ARTAAPP
-4111 PLATMQAIPEITA
+4111 PLATMQVIPSATA
-4124 SGSGCVIASN
+4124 SGAGCLIAAN
-4134 PPRTTLSAN
+4134 PPTTTPPAN
-4143 LERCDDLFDATED
+4143 LERCNLLFATEEN
-4156 DFEAITV
+4156 FEAITV

-4171 INELIDPVIPP
+4171 VNGLIDPVIPP
-4182 MPAQALQTVY
+4182 LPTQALQTLY
-4192 VVKNNTLAANNGVW
+4192 VVENNPTAENNGVW

-4221 DGTTSGFKAEDCTGA
+4221 DGADNSGFQAANCTGDWA
-4236 WKPAKRGRLSP
+4236 PAKRGRLSP
-4247 ANDGTVFN
+4247 SNDGTVFN
-4255 LCNVKWRRAVEPPPI
+4255 LCNVKWRRTDAPPPI
-4270 LTEAAPV
+4270 LTEAADPED
-4277 TLATTE
+4277 LSATG
-4283 RVNEAEFCVIA
+4283 RVKEAEFCVIA
-4294 QRPSDKTT
+4294 QRPSNATLPD
-4302 AGYELCTTAL
+4302 GYELCTEAFAGR
-4312 AGQDSLNGITVN
+4312 AGQANQNLAAITSQ
-4324 ISARRG
+4324 IEARRG
-4330 QMNDPGDRIDAVF
+4330 EMNNPGSPINFVF
-4343 PTPRT
+4343 PLPRT
-4348 PDGIPAFEPAS
+4348 PNGIPAFAPAS
-4359 QTLQVVGSGDNTRI
+4359 QTLHVVTGGGNARI

-4382 DTDFNFLAAQNAA
+4382 DTRFSFTAAQNAA
-4395 YGLGDCGQGGFQLSA
+4395 YGLAECRSGRFELSA

-4415 AGEQRVRIGC
+4415 AGEQQVRIGC
-4425 RMQWRRLADIPPL
+4425 AMQWRRLADIPPL
-4438 SPTPLDDT
+4438 SPTALDDT
-4446 LATSQNDHCIITQW
+4446 LATSQNDHCVITQW
-4460 PLNDALTDPN
+4460 PTNSAFAADSDN
-4470 DQYCGDLL
+4470 QYCGDLL
-4478 KDIKDTNDN
+4478 SGIVPDFGEIFD
-4487 SLLFSQFRQRLEARV
+4487 RLQARV
-4502 NEHNRILAAAAL
+4502 IDHNRVLSPS
-4514 GQAGI
+4514 
-4519 FDVVTPAVVRRDPYF
+4519 PANPATELFPTTTSARVRLFPYF
-4534 FANDG
+4534 FAN
-4539 TNDRMFNKRGV
+4539 NRMFNDRGV
-4550 EMTDTAFSLPAVTS
+4550 EITETAFSISDPV
-4564 FTQSQ
+4564 
-4569 CKAAGLTLTFQS
+4569 AAAFNQNRCNAADLTLTFQS

-4587 QRVRSVCGVRWAKV
+4587 QRVRSVCGVRWAMAA
-4601 TAPLPVKEPPEPPTT
+4601 APLPVKEPPEPPTT
-4616 ASTSGDWCVIQQTPD
+4616 ASTSGDWCVIQQTPAPA
-4631 TNDWPL
+4631 DWPL

-4642 QCADE
+4642 RCEDE

-4652 NSFAGVYGSH
+4652 
-4662 DTLADMINNQW
+4662 DLADVYRAHNDLASTINIRW
-4673 GAGLQLGDQRG
+4673 GAGLQTDDQKG
-4684 KTLYLYGDTYYY
+4684 KTLYLFGDTYYY
-4696 PDGVDPRGTPTPPN
+4696 PDGVNPRGAPPAPDYGTYTPEH
-4710 YGNFLPNDCNRVYGA
+4710 CNTVYGA

-4740 RTCNV
+4740 RTCDV

-4756 FAPVAATLALDNRAA
+4756 FAPVAATLALDNRASE
-4771 TSGEACVMALHPS
+4771 SGEACVMALHPS

-4904 TTTIPN
+4904 TTAIPN

-4944 WCNDLLSPVANS
+4944 WCSDLLSPVANS

-4970 TEALNAAG
+4970 TTALNAAG
-4978 AGIPTFDPTSH
+4978 AGIPAFDPTSH

-4998 FSEHGAESTTTPA
+4998 FSEHGAESVLPADVAVGLTT
-5011 LALNTRNAA
+5011 RDAA
-5020 FSANACAGDPAVN
+5020 FDAAACTNTDV
-5033 SDTGAG
+5033 G

-5045 SEVSGAT
+5045 SEVSGVT

-5065 GANVPPLAIT
+5065 GANVPPLAIS

-5081 AFASEGDR
+5081 AFASQGDR

-5098 LPLAGE
+5098 APLAGE

-5165 DGNLYTSNGIPIR
+5165 DGNLYTSNGVPIR
-5178 RTGLDN
+5178 RAGLEDT
-5184 NQFAPQTS
+5184 QFVRQLN
-5192 GSFFRADDCAANNLN
+5192 GSFFRATDCTSQGLSL
-5207 VLTLAF
+5207 LTLAF

-5228 ELDWRIA
+5228 DLEWRIA

-5245 TPANLPAPTAQGSRC
+5245 TEANLPSPTSQGSRC

-5267 YGATTQPTPD
+5267 FGGDGNQPTPD
-5277 GERWCHDLFHNTEP
+5277 GERWCHDLFNNS
-5291 DANVQVDSFS
+5291 ASNVEVDSFS
-5301 IIYTRLQARQ
+5301 TIYDLLQARRLEIN
-5311 GELNRLAATT
+5311 GLAATT
-5321 DDDFPEIP
+5321 DDDFPEIAD
-5329 KGAEPLWIVGTPP
+5329 GAEPLWIVGTPP
-5342 VIFHSTGIKANNV
+5342 VIFHSTGIKANKV
-5355 ELALPGGG
+5355 GLALPAAA
-5363 TGFTMVDCDN
+5363 TGFTAAECN
-5373 TFGAGKSSVRVT
+5373 SEYGADRASVRVT

-5395 QRICAVEWRRMAT
+5395 QRVCAVAWRRQAE
-5408 APGLSRAVISGPFT
+5408 APGLSRSANVGPFT
-5422 EQGSNCVLSQRPLVT
+5422 EQGSNCVISQSPPVA

-5449 ALFGSGGTSFADLET
+5449 ALFGGGGTGFANLNANRVARIADVNGIVTEADL
-5464 NRTNRTFDVDNIL
+5464 
-5477 TTPIPTYAPTTA
+5477 PTYTIGDVY
-5489 NRPYILSGSNVY
+5489 YILSGSDVY
-5501 STYGVPINSETY
+5501 DIYGVPIRTAAFVADFKDGPIAGADWHNHGQCGGIFSSR
-5513 APTFRG
+5513 AP
-5519 SGASWDAATCHNV
+5519 SL
-5532 IATGDT
+5532 
-5538 PPVDIVA
+5538 PPTVDIVA
-5545 GGIAKLCNMRW
+5545 GGLVQLCGMKW

-5563 DVIFGNPE
+5563 PLTPTRGLNPGEYPPLAAAATRKEGDHCVIRATHDSLADLPNNLDFCSTLLNGGDRYTGFQNIFSNALFDVGQSLSPAFPGINVGFLESSAIPHFIFGN
-5571 TVPVSSLPPQSAT
+5571 
-5584 ATRKQGNQCVWQHTH
+5584 R
-5599 DSIDDFPNN
+5599 I
-5608 YELCETLFSAGGTY
+5608 
-5622 SGWNNFNLDGYV
+5622 FNHR
-5634 GPLTQLG
+5634 
-5641 VAYGSGLGNG
+5641 
-5651 FNTGFATILGTMIF
+5651 
-5665 SPYGIQAGGDYSQK
+5665 GIEWGGDYTQQ

-5684 WPTSTLPTP
+5684 WPTSTRTTR
-5693 TTICGTDPAVSAV
+5693 TTICGTTPAVSAV
-5706 GRSDGQNVIVSC
+5706 GRAEGQNVIISC
-5718 PTQWRTIPDGMVTSI
+5718 PTQWRRLSEA
-5733 DNDKLDPNLPGQ
+5733 PNLQTFPYSPRDGNSGTQ
-5745 TAAGDYCIISQSAPA
+5745 TAAGDYCILSQSAAA
-5760 TAETTARRCDTIFG
+5760 TDETTARRCDTVFG
-5774 DVGGGIQRLVD
+5774 DVAGGIQRIIDD
-5785 AAIRSHGYVNAHLN
+5785 AVQSHGFINQALSFPYPVDL
-5799 TNTPAN
+5799 TNTG
-5805 PIPTTPAATDIWWL
+5805 IYWIHGTDIY
-5819 NSTATFSPYGVKLQG
+5819 SPYGVKLQG
-5834 AQNVDYVLSAVQ
+5834 GTNVDYVLSAEQ
-5846 DDFDAED
+5846 GGFTGGD
-5853 CVRAKWKTSIS
+5853 CANNGYTRQGFETGRGLYQTCSIRVGY
-5864 PPALFGAR
+5864 A
-5872 LSTIQGLQQGCT
+5872 T
-5884 AQIAIAPTPP
+5884 TPP
-5894 PLGTTPNPPSSS
+5894 PLGETANPPASTGDLSNCD
-5906 LQRTCE
+5906 LRQTANVP
-5912 LARTP
+5912 ARP
-5917 GIGPRTGFDDSCS
+5917 ERSCS
-5930 TLLSGFTDFSDVITK
+5930 AIFGNYGSSFSNIVAI
-5945 AEARRT
+5945 AEARRA
-5951 QINALI
+5951 QINTLTGGDI
-5957 PGTIPAFNPEA
+5957 PVLGRGAGTASHRFYI
-5968 NHTLYLVTTGAA
+5968 VRTGAA
-5980 SGLYTG
+5980 RGMYTRN
-5986 YGVPIMD
+5986 GVPIMD

-6007 SCTAAGYTLGG
+6007 SCTAAGYTVGG

-6049 FQGHGGVFASCVIAR
+6049 FQGHGSVFASCVIAR

-6112 QASDADRYN
+6112 QASDAARYD

-6170 IADCTAANWTIRLAG
+6170 IADCEAANWTIRLAG

-6308 FTVEDCTAAGYDID
+6308 FTVADCTASGHSIG
-6322 VASVGGNNFVSC
+6322 VSSVGGNNFVAC
-6334 GVVIYALPN
+6334 EVAIYTVPN
-6343 KPALGSGVS
+6343 KPPLSRSATNPP
-6352 GGNVITPRCAITQ
+6352 GNAVIAPRCAITQ

-6384 HVSSFSQ
+6384 HVSTFSE
-6391 MVNRFEARRTE
+6391 MVSKFAARRTE
-6402 YNGVIDPDIPV
+6402 YNGAITPDIPA
-6413 YEPRGTNGIVFRVAS
+6413 YAPGGSDGIV
-6428 GADAG
+6428 
-6433 LYTRNGIQASDS
+6433 Y
-6445 SIFDAVAGDFTIED
+6445 
-6459 CTASGHRLNVNRN
+6459 
-6472 PNTGDVSV
+6472 
-6480 NCVMIVWTV
+6480 
-6489 DTKPPLA
+6489 
-6496 NPATPPARP
+6496 
-6505 GNTNQESG
+6505 
-6513 CRITQ
+6513 RI
-6518 TPGSPPL
+6518 
-6525 FAGSFTCAQLL
+6525 A
-6536 GAHVSSFS
+6536 
-6544 QMTDR
+6544 
-6549 FTARRGE
+6549 
-6556 YNDFNAPN
+6556 
-6564 NIPNYV
+6564 
-6570 PWDGASSNVDS
+6570 
-6581 ILYRVVS
+6581 S

-6598 GIPASTDSV
+6598 GIPAS
-6607 VPVLFDSNIDTA
+6607 DSNI
-6619 DCAAGGRTATQ
+6619 
-6630 REVNGVVIA
+6630 VNFEAPI
-6639 ECSGNFFTG
+6639 
-6648 VNRPPYFAWV
+6648 R
-6658 PGGNSLPSG
+6658 
-6667 GTQYSKCAYAALPE
+6667 
-6681 DGTLPTDTIKCND
+6681 
-6694 FLSSATSGI
+6694 
-6703 ADFAEF
+6703 
-6709 RTRYEERRNEL
+6709 
-6720 NTFHD
+6720 
-6725 NAHADN
+6725 
-6731 RGTRT
+6731 
-6736 SFDAF
+6736 
-6741 QSSRQTYLVD
+6741 
-6751 GQLYFWTGIHVRDTA
+6751 
-6766 YNQAAES
+6766 
-6773 GSGRP
+6773 
-6778 GHEEGGFTAADCT
+6778 GFTAADCT
-6791 AAGYSVSTTETL
+6791 AAGFTVEGRN
-6803 SYDGIRWP
+6803 DG
-6811 VNICTARYIQRSA
+6811 NNLYQTCSA
-6824 SDTPPAQNNEKA
+6824 TG
-6836 YPDAEHA
+6836 A
-6843 TRSESGCYLSLPA
+6843 TRQTKPPLQAVASVPPSSVGDTSWGNCIIARTPGAPIPA
-6856 PNIRAENRTWT
+6856 SSPLCSAANVYGGINNIN
-6867 TRRCQFLYGV
+6867 
-6877 GTSFTNLKARAEEV
+6877 SFTEIVNAI
-6891 KNNFNRTISGSA
+6891 RTRT
-6903 AVPSHP
+6903 
-6909 QADPWIIQLRAGNA
+6909 AD
-6923 PPTLVYTIY
+6923 Y
-6932 GLRIS
+6932 
-6937 GRRASH
+6937 
-6943 ISEPDPLDDIFTG
+6943 
-6956 GMENF
+6956 
-6961 GRQECLD
+6961 
-6968 AGWKLGETN
+6968 
-6977 DNAANDLHEICN
+6977 NAANDPDIPAYDPAHFTNKGLFVVRTGADAGVYTRNGVPVLPVPVLFDSNINKKDCTDSGRTALAPRTVNGVQLEECSVLFNTGANRPPELAFQPSNPTLPSGGRLYRKCVFAALPQNGALPNDTIKCTDLLSTATSGIVDFVDLRDRYAQRRNQLHALVNPHNTGKAFHAALQLDQRVYLQGGKLYHWNGIEIRPTAYGAGDRSEQRGFTTANCTEAGYTTGTTTTRSTFNDIVWPTNVCNVRHVNMVGAIGLVRVNTQNTKHNPPASAAPNDPALVPPVQSGCNIGLPVSNAGDAEDTLWNRTRCDHILGSGGNSFTHMLSQIDAVTRATNGSNPALNIPETAPNAHSTSDPIFAIFANNGPSTEIQSIYGARVTVPRNAPVGDSIDSILTNPIERFSRQDCINAGWTASGTGRLGAGDLQEFCN
-6989 ILWRRRTTVA
+6989 ILWRRRTTTPA
-6999 PTPPTTPTPPE
+6999 PTPPTTPPE
-7010 EQSAAAAASSPGAL
+7010 EQSAAAAESSLGAF
-7024 GFQDEFRAAPVF
+7024 GFQDELDSGGGATYPKLLAAPAF
-7036 SSPSPL
+7036 SASSPL
-7042 AEDDIAPQTHEGK
+7042 AEDEIAPQVHEGEQHK
-7055 PHDYCITRHAKISS
+7055 HCITRHDKA
-7069 APPPS
+7069 AETPPPS

-7085 GGFPR
+7085 GGFPD
-7090 LTVIQKAAADRG
+7090 LAVIKKAATDNG
-7102 LVFDFSTDALSID
+7102 VVFDSSTDALSID

-7285 VWKFS
+7285 VWKLS

>member
-158 GADAEALR
+158 GADAEAIR

-181 INLCGIAVADS
+181 INLCAIAVADS

-216 FYSRTYPSTSNAN
+216 FYSHTYPSTANAN
-229 TARAQAVIECTNF
+229 TARTQAVFQCTNF

-263 CPAGEGVDIVESSVC
+263 CPAGQGVDIVESSLC

-318 VNTTGACRVRVAAD
+318 DSQTGACRVRVAAD

-342 ASNTCRAAATDEECK
+342 ASNTCRAAANDEECK

-366 GNRCLDIC
+366 GDRCLNIC

-379 VRDTFGGCRAVQD
+379 VRDSVTEGCRTVENAN
-392 ASDCTGTATPIFV
+392 DCTGTPTPIFV

-530 RQEDCTGN
+530 LQADCTGN

-562 DGGTCRPRQLG
+562 DGGVCRPRQLG

-580 EYEKQ
+580 EYER
-585 DVVSGTTLRFINGG
+585 TTTETDGSIARFINGG
-599 FVVNQASPEE
+599 FAVNQPTPE
-609 AARLALEACQSRFD
+609 AAAAAALADCQFRFNAFD
-623 IAPGSTTIHQ
+623 GTTIIRE
-633 CEETVVGGFN
+633 CAEAVAGGFN
-643 DMCID
+643 DMCINN
-648 VATVGSLTGYFGIG
+648 AGLSNAPLLAIFGIG
-662 ATPAAAA
+662 ATPAAAI
-669 ADRVAKLPAGTSF
+669 ADRISKVAPGTSF
-682 GTARAACDC
+682 RSATRAACDC

-726 TCRPRTASECTEDNK
+726 TCRPRTASECTGNT

-751 AATKEEC
+751 AATQEEC

-768 NNGGCRE
+768 DNGGCRE
-775 ATNAGECPSARP
+775 AANAGECPSARP

-802 GDNYGAYYHF
+802 GDNFGAYYHF
-812 TRFGG
+812 TRSGG
-817 INNGGISFNHP
+817 INNGGLSFNHP

-840 CESRRDDFGSG
+840 CEQRRDDFGSG
-851 TSACNPHPRVR
+851 TSACNPHPRVP
-862 NGFTQ
+862 NGFTE
-867 CINTAETGPVRYV
+867 CIETAETGPVRYV

-885 PEAARLDRQAQPG
+885 PEAARADRQAQPG

-913 NCGDGETPDGDNCRP
+913 NCGDGETPDGDNCRQ
-928 TTSADCTG
+928 TTQADCTG

-974 DCTGTT
+974 DCTGNT
-980 PILDGITC
+980 PILDGIAC

-1089 DGTACRAAVQT
+1089 DGTACRAAEQT
-1100 DCDGTAT
+1100 DCDGTTT

-1121 DCTTAAAPALDS
+1121 DCTTAAAPVLDS

-1149 GLPILDGGVCRA
+1149 GLPILNGGVCRA

-1297 CDCSASQIRSGN
+1297 CDCSANQIRSGN

-1334 VRAEDCSGNTPIF
+1334 VRAEDCGGNTPIF

-1425 CAAPTPF
+1425 CVAPTPF

-1452 PIFDSNTCRAAVQA
+1452 PIFDSNTCRAAVAA

-1481 YAACPSGTPVRD
+1481 YAACPSATPVRD

-1515 NNACREQRQDE
+1515 GGNCRAQRQDE

-1548 GTINIVLVRVSD
+1548 GTINLVLVRVSD

-1566 VATDCVAGP
+1566 VAADCVAGP
-1575 TPIFDDA
+1575 TPIFDEA

-1602 FETGGTCRLRTQAD
+1602 YETGGTCRLRTQAD
-1616 CTDVQI
+1616 CTDVQV
-1622 LDGGVCRAIVAADC
+1622 LDGGVCRARVAADC
-1636 TDGTPIFEDNKCRAA
+1636 TGETPILEDGQCRAA
-1651 ANQDDCTA
+1651 ANQNDCTA
-1659 KATSLLYIGE
+1659 KHTSLVYESNGS
-1669 GQCRTRVQSD
+1669 CRTRVLAD
-1679 CGGATPFLDATS
+1679 CTPERPILDATS
-1691 GECRA
+1691 GVCRE
-1696 VTSADCPM
+1696 VGSADCPSALPIFDTGTESCRAAVQADCDAM
-1704 AQPIL
+1704 PDTPIL
-1709 DATTRA
+1709 DGSRCRA
-1715 CRVAANQDECTAKDT
+1715 RD
-1730 ILQFDG
+1730 
-1736 GACRPRVASDCA
+1736 ASDCPA
-1748 AIEEFENNFCRTRT
+1748 THLFENNGCRART
-1762 SQDCT
+1762 SADCT
-1767 GATPRFDGGRCFPES
+1767 GATPRFDGGFCFPES
-1782 AFAANHGA
+1782 AFESYGA
-1790 VYFKTE
+1790 YFD
-1796 VSGFGTNEY
+1796 Y
-1805 EGWSINHP
+1805 EGEISGIQARGGAFVVNRP
-1813 TPAAA
+1813 TA
-1818 RAAAL
+1818 
-1823 ADCDSKGAGVGSGT
+1823 
-1837 CALQVETTECLN
+1837 
-1849 VGIALG
+1849 
-1855 RPGGDPNAFSQN
+1855 
-1867 YATYGV
+1867 
-1873 GATEAAALAD
+1873 
-1883 RLAKEPQVPGFFQS
+1883 
-1897 DPDGQGRCNCVGATP
+1897 
-1912 ISTADS
+1912 
-1918 CRAPTTQADCTA
+1918 
-1930 FPTMPV
+1930 
-1936 FDNGICRAA
+1936 
-1945 INQADCTA
+1945 
-1953 IAGNLV
+1953 
-1959 FDGGSCRP
+1959 
-1967 REARDCTGDTPIFD
+1967 
-1981 GGHCFPETSFLHGS
+1981 
-1995 YFDFEATS
+1995 
-2003 DTGTASRVGNVIHN
+2003 
-2017 SATPAQARASALAFC
+2017 AQANTDALTACSAASARIASF
-2032 ENSQTGAEG
+2032 GA
-2041 SGFTITR
+2041 SITR
-2048 QCAEAATFRRCIN
+2048 ACAEAATFRRCIN
-2061 VGTVDSKS
+2061 IASGRLDNIQ
-2069 YFGLGDTPA
+2069 YFGVGDTPA
-2078 AALAARQ
+2078 AAIADRQ
-2085 AKHPGAGPEG
+2085 AKHPGQRTTGESAA
-2095 ISRCNC
+2095 CNC
-2101 GAGMPIVDGSSCR
+2101 GGAMSIIDANAPGGCR
-2114 AAANQQECPA
+2114 AATA
-2124 AVPRLENGVCQP
+2124 A
-2136 SNCAANEVFTGSACR
+2136 
-2151 VRETSDCTG
+2151 DCTG
-2160 NTPILDGGICRAARN
+2160 NTPILASNGTCRAAGNQAECTAIADNLQFDSGACRPRTAADCAATEVFTGAVCRARVASDCAGATPILDSTTNQCRAARN
-2175 NAECRAKNPSL
+2175 DAECRAKNPSFEIV
-2186 GNSSG
+2186 SG
-2191 RCVEVDA
+2191 GACAERDIH
-2198 QFSAVWIATFS
+2198 FSAVYYLQVSAGVGT
-2209 QSDGTNHDF
+2209 DGNLRTHDHL
-2218 VAIAVNQPTRDAA
+2218 AIAVNQPSQARADAA
-2231 TSKAREACEALDE
+2231 ASAACQALTE
-2244 GIAQI
+2244 GTVVR
-2249 GTCKQFLTPSP
+2249 GCVPLVRP
-2260 SNQCVDLRRA
+2260 SNECVDLRRA
-2270 VLTNGDFKYA
+2270 AEPGTNEFQTRNLYFGY
-2280 SGIGATPAL
+2280 GLGATPTLAL
-2289 ARQNRINNQLAG
+2289 IDRQDERRRAG
-2301 NPANFQSW
+2301 GGNFPNASWTWQSP
-2309 RSEGGSDSEKFCD
+2309 GGSDSEAFCD
-2322 CGGSIGSVASGT
+2322 CGGSIGSVASGF
-2334 GSGAT
+2334 GSRAS
-2339 CRARV
+2339 CRAR
-2344 SADCGQSTPIFEGG
+2344 E
-2358 ICRAATLAECT
+2358 
-2369 TAKPILDN
+2369 
-2377 GACRELRAA
+2377 AA
-2386 DCTGATPIFENNAC
+2386 DCTGSTPVLEGGVCRAATIAECTTDKPILQNGACRARIDSDCTGTTSILENNAC
-2400 RPATSQAECTNK
+2400 RPAANQAECTAK
-2412 GSKYVFD
+2412 HTRFVFA
-2419 RGGVCRERTKAD
+2419 RGGICRERTKAD
-2431 CTAQEPVL
+2431 CSAALPVL
-2439 DDTTGQCRARV
+2439 DAVSGQCRARV
-2450 ASDCTGFTPALVN
+2450 ASDCTGFTPALIN
-2463 GICQPGMHGAVAMG
+2463 GICQPGMHGAVAIG

-2507 VYGVSRLQAS
+2507 VYGASRLQKS

-2525 LSECGRAASDHRAAV
+2525 LSACGRAASDHRAAA
-2540 AGQTGQNCHIVS
+2540 AGQTGQNCQIVS
-2552 QFAGGVAAL
+2552 QFSSGVAAL

-2571 HYFSGIATLQI
+2571 HYFSAIATLQI

-2596 TITTTM
+2596 TITTTT
-2602 TMVVPPTNAELVAAQ
+2602 TMAVAPTNAEIAAAQ
-2617 SAAEAAAKTA
+2617 SAAEAEAKTA

-2639 QTLECQSAAVEV
+2639 QTLTCQSAAAEL

-2656 AAEICGE
+2656 AAEVCGE
-2663 GAFLDTAAIP
+2663 GAFLDADAIP
-2673 NACACSPG
+2673 RACACLPG
-2681 YDTLT
+2681 YDTLVAP
-2686 SGAGGLPSCSLSAN
+2686 SGGLPSCSLSAN
-2700 TPRCDNTKGAF
+2700 TPRCDNSKGAF
-2711 LNADATACQCSS
+2711 LNADATACVCSS
-2723 GWGALDTTATPQV
+2723 GWGTLDATATPQV

-2757 CAEGYDS
+2757 CAQGYDN
-2764 LRHSVDAGGNR
+2764 LRHSVDAGGNA

-2806 GWENVQPDPS
+2806 GWENVRPDPS
-2816 AADTFMCMRIAEA
+2816 AANTFMCMRIAEA

-2836 AIINPNYGAAGA
+2836 AIVNPNYGAAGA

-2896 QRTACECAAGH
+2896 QRTACECVAGH

-2912 RVPPEACAPL
+2912 RVPPEVCAPV

-2930 GAFPTG
+2930 GAFPLG
-2936 LGTSCQCAP
+2936 LGTSCACAP
-2945 GYHRLV
+2945 GYHSLV

-2961 RCDDDSAT
+2961 RCDSDTAT

-2980 EGFSD
+2980 EGFSN
-2985 PRLERTASGTIGGIG
+2985 PRVERVGTASYSGTGTGRG
-3000 GGLLPRY
+3000 SGLV
-3007 DAAELDLANL
+3007 LDYNNAQALQ
-3017 SFVCAPTTAPR
+3017 FVCAPTTAPM
-3028 PVCDESRN
+3028 PNCDESRN
-3036 AIYSAKHNTCV
+3036 AFYNAEHNTCV

-3061 LERKFDSS
+3061 LDRKFDSS
-3069 TNEYYCETANYLTG
+3069 TNEYYCETSNYLTG
-3083 REGRL
+3083 REGRQ

-3099 LVYANLRDNN
+3099 LVYANLQ
-3109 GDLIDTAPCVCDV
+3109 GQQVAPCVCDI
-3122 GYLINNFSEG
+3122 GYNG
-3132 PARGASGV
+3132 PLNDGPERGANGV
-3140 VPPGLACT
+3140 VPKGLDCGTPTNIA
-3148 VDNGQFAPRPR
+3148 R

-3164 CSADKGTRLNAD
+3164 CSAERGTRLNAD

-3188 NPLTSTGCI
+3188 NPLIPTGCI
-3197 PANIPQTS
+3197 PANVPQSS
-3205 VADCDAATAQLN
+3205 VPDCDAATAQIN

-3231 NLKARAAVQTLDNEL
+3231 NLDDRPAFRTLANGL

-3260 IQAMVSPNPG
+3260 IQVMVSPNPG

-3285 SNVRYR
+3285 SDVRYR

-3343 QQFYKDG
+3343 QQFYKSG

-3405 PYQPSHRLYV
+3405 VYQPSHRLYV

-3484 TANPPPLQIEAFPP
+3484 TANPPPLRIEAEPP

-3527 ILASA
+3527 MLASA
-3532 CEEPS
+3532 CEAPGD
-3537 SPLGCFALIYTALYD
+3537 PLGCFALIYTAIYD
-3552 RIWQYNPILTEPETR
+3552 RIWQYNPILSEPETR

-3573 PTDLPTFYISGGKVY
+3573 PTNLPTLYVSGGKVY

-3598 LRFSPITS
+3598 LRFGPSPIPS
-3606 GFEPADCTRGG
+3606 GFEPADCSRGG
-3617 WRTQGDITRTS
+3617 WRQQGDITRTS

-3642 RRVTLAPAQGD
+3642 RRVPTPPVQGD
-3653 VITPPDTI
+3653 VITPPTTI
-3661 TKQGERCLIRQSPPG
+3661 TAQGERCLIRQSPPG
-3676 ITLAADLESCSELLG
+3676 ITLAADLELCSDLLG

-3714 RAQNIPGPMRRG
+3714 RAQNIPTPMRRG

-3731 SDPLFILP
+3731 SHPLFILP

-3875 LLPGDDIPAFTRNS
+3875 LLPGDDIPPFTRNS

-3965 PAPAATKMGDHC
+3965 PAPDATKMGDHC

-4072 FNDCTDARRTVGVT
+4072 FNDCTAARRTVGVT
-4086 VAGAGL
+4086 VVGAGL
-4092 SRTVYQVCELNW
+4092 SRVVYQVCELNW

-4539 TNDRMFNKRGV
+4539 NKDRMFNKRGV

-4662 DTLADMINNQW
+4662 DTLADTINNQW

-4696 PDGVDPRGTPTPPN
+4696 PDGVDPRGAPTAPN

-4745 PWRTLADSPPP
+4745 PWRVLKATASPPP
-4756 FAPVAATLALDNRAA
+4756 FAPVAATLALDNSENVER
-4771 TSGEACVMALHPS
+4771 SGEACVMALHPS

-4795 SDFEVGSP
+4795 SDFAVGAP

-4812 QQRVDQLNGLIFP
+4812 QQRVDQLNGRIFP
-4825 QSLPDFDPTRPL
+4825 QALPDFDPTRPL
-4837 YFYTGVNPSQ
+4837 YFYPRGLSPSH
-4847 LFNENGLQ
+4847 LYNENGLR
-4855 LTGDNFTPPYVGTP
+4855 LVSASFSPPYAAP
-4869 AVGFAMADCTAGGW
+4869 AAPAFSAADCKVDDSGSGW
-4883 NTGARLIA
+4883 NTGERLIA

-4898 EIRWRK
+4898 EIRWRR

-4933 MTNPTLPEAAP
+4933 KTNTNLTLPESAP
-4944 WCNDLLSPVANS
+4944 WCSDLLSPIAND
-4956 GGAFQNLKT
+4956 GGRFKNLKA
-4965 RIDGR
+4965 RIDAW
-4970 TEALNAAG
+4970 TDALNAAG
-4978 AGIPTFDPTSH
+4978 AGIPTFDPKSH

-4998 FSEHGAESTTTPA
+4998 FSEHGAESMPTPA
-5011 LALNTRNAA
+5011 VGTPEVGLTTR
-5020 FSANACAGDPAVN
+5020 DPAFDAAACSNTNV
-5033 SDTGAG
+5033 G
-5039 HRLILH
+5039 HNLILH

-5052 HILRQYCDVRWRS
+5052 RILRQYCDVRWRS
-5065 GANVPPLAIT
+5065 GSNVPPLAVT
-5075 PANPPA
+5075 PANPAA
-5081 AFASEGDR
+5081 AFDSEGDR

-5098 LPLAGE
+5098 APLAGE

-5115 AVDNFRHLYQR
+5115 AMDNFRHVYER
-5126 YAEWR
+5126 YGEWR
-5131 ELVNPLISGSLPS
+5131 VLMATISGLSLPP
-5144 ARTGGPELEA
+5144 ARSGGPELET
-5154 GNYETFYHITP
+5154 GNYETFYHIP
-5165 DGNLYTSNGIPIR
+5165 PASGSGSGALYTENGIPIR
-5178 RTGLDN
+5178 RAGLTDTDFVQKEAGSGFSIGDCTGGNLAIVTMAFN
-5184 NQFAPQTS
+5184 I
-5192 GSFFRADDCAANNLN
+5192 GAAN
-5207 VLTLAF
+5207 
-5213 NTGRPTGD
+5213 D
-5221 LLIGRYC
+5221 LFIGRYC
-5228 ELDWRIA
+5228 DVAWRMA
-5235 ATAPPLDKDA
+5235 RTAPPLDNAA
-5245 TPANLPAPTAQGSRC
+5245 TATSSNLPAPTSQGERC
-5260 LLSQNPD
+5260 LIDQNPD
-5267 YGATTQPTPD
+5267 AQSIPT
-5277 GERWCHDLFHNTEP
+5277 GEQWCRDLFLNA
-5291 DANVQVDSFS
+5291 DAGINS
-5301 IIYTRLQARQ
+5301 IADIYAQLRARRL
-5311 GELNRLAATT
+5311 ELNNVAAATA
-5321 DDDFPEIP
+5321 DDFPEIP
-5329 KGAEPLWIVGTPP
+5329 DGTEPLWIVGTPP
-5342 VIFHSTGIKANNV
+5342 NVFHFTGIKANTR
-5355 ELALPGGG
+5355 ELSVPDAL
-5363 TGFTMVDCDN
+5363 TSGFSMEDCDN
-5373 TFGAGKSSVRVT
+5373 TFGAGKAGVRVT

-5422 EQGSNCVLSQRPLVT
+5422 EQGSNCVISQSPLVT

-5449 ALFGSGGTSFADLET
+5449 ALFGSGAANFAALESRRTSRVGEVNVLLTEGDL
-5464 NRTNRTFDVDNIL
+5464 
-5477 TTPIPTYAPTTA
+5477 PTYAAGA
-5489 NRPYILSGSNVY
+5489 NPYIVVEIVENNNNVDVVY
-5501 STYGVPINSETY
+5501 DIHGVPIRAAAY
-5513 APTFRG
+5513 APTFNPG
-5519 SGASWDAATCHNV
+5519 PIAGTDWNGDDPAATPNSSHERCEN
-5532 IATGDT
+5532 AFTSRLPGAD
-5538 PPVDIVA
+5538 PSVDIVA
-5545 GGIAKLCNMRW
+5545 GGLAEICKIKW

-5563 DVIFGNPE
+5563 PLSPDAVLNPGQFPAPSAAASRKEGDACVIRATFLHNSSDANNMPNNLDYCSTLLNAGDKFTGFSNIFSNATSAPYDSLRPVFPGVQVSFVETGSVPIFIFGN
-5571 TVPVSSLPPQSAT
+5571 
-5584 ATRKQGNQCVWQHTH
+5584 R
-5599 DSIDDFPNN
+5599 I
-5608 YELCETLFSAGGTY
+5608 
-5622 SGWNNFNLDGYV
+5622 FNHRGIEWGKAY
-5634 GPLTQLG
+5634 TQ
-5641 VAYGSGLGNG
+5641 
-5651 FNTGFATILGTMIF
+5651 
-5665 SPYGIQAGGDYSQK
+5665 Q

-5684 WPTSTLPTP
+5684 WPGSTTTTP
-5693 TTICGTDPAVSAV
+5693 TTICGKDPADPTQNINAV
-5706 GRSDGQNVIVSC
+5706 GRTDGQNAIQAC
-5718 PTQWRTIPDGMVTSI
+5718 PTQWRRLSEA
-5733 DNDKLDPNLPGQ
+5733 PNLQTFPYSPRDGNAGTQ
-5745 TAAGDYCIISQSAPA
+5745 TAAGDYCILSQSETPTDAQ
-5760 TAETTARRCDTIFG
+5760 TAQRCDMVFG
-5774 DVGGGIQRLVD
+5774 DVQGGIERIVD
-5785 AAIRSHGYVNAHLN
+5785 DAVQSHGFINQALSSPYPVDL
-5799 TNTPAN
+5799 TNTG
-5805 PIPTTPAATDIWWL
+5805 IYWVHGTDIY
-5819 NSTATFSPYGVKLQG
+5819 SPYGVKLQG
-5834 AQNVDYVLSAVQ
+5834 GTNVDYVLSAEQ
-5846 DDFDAED
+5846 GDFTGGD
-5853 CVRAKWKTSIS
+5853 CANGSYIRQGFATGRGIYQTCSIRVGY
-5864 PPALFGAR
+5864 A
-5872 LSTIQGLQQGCT
+5872 T
-5884 AQIAIAPTPP
+5884 TPP
-5894 PLGTTPNPPSSS
+5894 PLGETANPPASTGN
-5906 LQRTCE
+5906 LPNCDLRQTANVP
-5912 LARTP
+5912 ARP
-5917 GIGPRTGFDDSCS
+5917 ERSCS
-5930 TLLSGFTDFSDVITK
+5930 AIFGDYGSSFSNIVAI

-5951 QINALI
+5951 QINTLT
-5957 PGTIPAFNPEA
+5957 GGDIPALSRGAGTASHRF
-5968 NHTLYLVTTGAA
+5968 YIVRTGGAR
-5980 SGLYTG
+5980 GMYTRN
-5986 YGVPIMD
+5986 GVPVMG
-5993 NLRLTAPLG
+5993 NLRLTSPLG
-6002 GWTAA
+6002 NWTAE
-6007 SCTAAGYTLGG
+6007 SCTAAGYTVGG
-6018 RLSNGNLYQTC
+6018 RIDGNGNLYQTC

-6034 FANSRPDAD
+6034 IETGKPPDKK
-6043 ASSSFN
+6043 ASSFTFS
-6049 FQGHGGVFASCVIAR
+6049 GSVFGSCIIAR
-6064 TPGATLGT
+6064 TPGATLGA
-6072 NEHLCSTLLGTPAL
+6072 NEHLCSALLGAPNL
-6086 GNFANFEEI
+6086 GNFANFQEI
-6095 VNALEARRLETN
+6095 VDALEARRAETN
-6107 LVRPG
+6107 LIRPG
-6112 QASDADRYN
+6112 TDDDADRYD
-6121 PAGYQSDGGL
+6121 PAGYQSEGGL
-6131 LYQHPLVIVQ
+6131 AYTHPLIIVQ
-6141 TGANAGI
+6141 TGASAGI
-6148 YVGTGVKADKQSAY
+6148 YAGTGVKADKQSAY
-6162 VDQVPGFT
+6162 VAQQPGFT
-6170 IADCTAANWTIRLAG
+6170 IADCTAAGWAVKVES
-6185 GYVQCQ
+6185 GYVQCEMD
-6191 IPYLYVNTPPP
+6191 YRYVNTPPP
-6202 LGATPNPPTNTVG
+6202 LSDNPSPPSSTNG
-6215 GSADC
+6215 RPDC
-6220 TITATRGSPITNSR
+6220 NITTTRGLPLQEHT
-6234 RCNVVLG
+6234 RCHNVLSG
-6241 STSGFQDAITKFN
+6241 TSGFQDAITKFN

-6260 NAVFADDIPAFAFN
+6260 NAVFDPDIPAFDFD

-6284 NAGVYTQHGLRATDT
+6284 GAGAYTQHGLRATNN
-6299 RLFDAVTDG
+6299 RLFAPVTGG
-6308 FTVEDCTAAGYDID
+6308 FTPEDCTAAGYGIN
-6322 VASVGGNNFVSC
+6322 VNNVGGNNFVSC
-6334 GVVIYALPN
+6334 GIVTYTVPN
-6343 KPALGSGVS
+6343 KPALGSTTNLP
-6352 GGNVITPRCAITQ
+6352 GNPVAETGCGITQ
-6365 TPGANPAG
+6365 TPGANPDDALH
-6373 NGPTCASLLGD
+6373 PTCTSLLGD
-6384 HVSSFSQ
+6384 HVSTFSEI
-6391 MVNRFEARRTE
+6391 VSKFEARRTE
-6402 YNGVIDPDIPV
+6402 YNGAIDPDIPA
-6413 YEPRGTNGIVFRVAS
+6413 YEPMGTNGIVF
-6428 GADAG
+6428 
-6433 LYTRNGIQASDS
+6433 
-6445 SIFDAVAGDFTIED
+6445 
-6459 CTASGHRLNVNRN
+6459 
-6472 PNTGDVSV
+6472 
-6480 NCVMIVWTV
+6480 
-6489 DTKPPLA
+6489 
-6496 NPATPPARP
+6496 
-6505 GNTNQESG
+6505 
-6513 CRITQ
+6513 
-6518 TPGSPPL
+6518 
-6525 FAGSFTCAQLL
+6525 
-6536 GAHVSSFS
+6536 
-6544 QMTDR
+6544 
-6549 FTARRGE
+6549 
-6556 YNDFNAPN
+6556 
-6564 NIPNYV
+6564 
-6570 PWDGASSNVDS
+6570 
-6581 ILYRVVS
+6581 RVVS

-6593 LYTRY
+6593 LYTRN
-6598 GIPASTDSV
+6598 GLPASDSSI
-6607 VPVLFDSNIDTA
+6607 LNFE
-6619 DCAAGGRTATQ
+6619 AA
-6630 REVNGVVIA
+6630 
-6639 ECSGNFFTG
+6639 
-6648 VNRPPYFAWV
+6648 
-6658 PGGNSLPSG
+6658 
-6667 GTQYSKCAYAALPE
+6667 
-6681 DGTLPTDTIKCND
+6681 
-6694 FLSSATSGI
+6694 
-6703 ADFAEF
+6703 
-6709 RTRYEERRNEL
+6709 
-6720 NTFHD
+6720 
-6725 NAHADN
+6725 
-6731 RGTRT
+6731 
-6736 SFDAF
+6736 
-6741 QSSRQTYLVD
+6741 
-6751 GQLYFWTGIHVRDTA
+6751 VR
-6766 YNQAAES
+6766 
-6773 GSGRP
+6773 
-6778 GHEEGGFTAADCT
+6778 GFTAADCT
-6791 AAGYSVSTTETL
+6791 AAGYSVS
-6803 SYDGIRWP
+6803 G
-6811 VNICTARYIQRSA
+6811 RSGGGHLYQTCSA
-6824 SDTPPAQNNEKA
+6824 TG
-6836 YPDAEHA
+6836 A
-6843 TRSESGCYLSLPA
+6843 TRQTKPPLQAVASVPPSSVGDDAWGNCVIRRSPGAPIPA
-6856 PNIRAENRTWT
+6856 SSPLCSAANVYGGINNIN
-6867 TRRCQFLYGV
+6867 
-6877 GTSFTNLKARAEEV
+6877 SFTEIVNAI
-6891 KNNFNRTISGSA
+6891 RTRT
-6903 AVPSHP
+6903 
-6909 QADPWIIQLRAGNA
+6909 AD
-6923 PPTLVYTIY
+6923 Y
-6932 GLRIS
+6932 
-6937 GRRASH
+6937 
-6943 ISEPDPLDDIFTG
+6943 
-6956 GMENF
+6956 
-6961 GRQECLD
+6961 
-6968 AGWKLGETN
+6968 
-6977 DNAANDLHEICN
+6977 NAANDPDIPAYDPAHFTNKVLFVIRTGADAGVYTRNGIRVLPVPVLFDSNIDRADCTDSGRTATSRTVNGVQLEECSVLFNTGANRPPELAFQPSNPTLPSGGRLYRKCVFAALPQNGALPNDTIKCTDLLSTATSGIVDFVDLRDRYAQRRNQLHALVNPHNTGKAFHAALQLDQRVYLQGGKLYHWNGIEIRPTAYGAGDRSEQRGFTTADCTAAGYTTGTTTTRSTFNDIVWPTNVCNVRHVNMVGAIGLVRVNTQNTKHNPPASAAPNDPALVPPVQPGCYLGLPVSNAGDAEDTLWNRTRCDHILGSGGNSFTHMLSQIDAVTRATNGSNPALNIPETAPNAHSTSDPIFAIFANNGPSTEIQSIYGARVTVPRNAPVGDSIDSILTNPIERFSRQDCINAGWTASGTGRLGAGDLQEFCN
-6989 ILWRRRTTVA
+6989 IIWRRRTTTPA
-6999 PTPPTTPTPPE
+6999 PTPPTTPPE
-7010 EQSAAAAASSPGAL
+7010 EQSAAAAESSLGAF
-7024 GFQDEFRAAPVF
+7024 GFQDELDSGGGATYPKLLAAPAF
-7036 SSPSPL
+7036 SASSPL
-7042 AEDDIAPQTHEGK
+7042 AEDEIAPQVHEGEQHK
-7055 PHDYCITRHAKISS
+7055 HCITRHDKA
-7069 APPPS
+7069 AETPPPS

-7085 GGFPR
+7085 GGFPD
-7090 LTVIQKAAADRG
+7090 LAMIKKAAAS
-7102 LVFDFSTDALSID
+7102 LTLTFDPTTDALSID
-7115 ENGKVIL
+7115 ENGKVLL